1 MTPTND
7 FSQLPVDCSTIV
19 ELLRHRALHQSE
31 QSAFSFL
38 QEVETEQASWTYYE
52 LDRRSRAIAS
62 QLQIMGLSGERALLL
77 YPPGLDYLAGFFGCL
92 YAGVVAV
99 PAYPPRNHRNTPR
112 IGAIASDAQ
121 AAIALTTSAIQSK
134 IKSLIDVSS
143 LQWLTTDNLP
153 AGIEDCWVEP
163 FIETDTLAFLQYTS
177 GSTGIPK
184 GAMLSH
190 GNLLHNAATTY
201 QYMEHSPASK
211 FVSWL
216 PVYHD
221 MGLIGGILQ
230 PLYGGFPCFLMSPAS
245 FLQSPYRWLKTISD
259 YRGTTSGGP
268 NFAYELCI
276 QKITPEQRQTLD
288 LSSWSVA
295 FNGAEPIRWE
305 TLEKFSEIFAEC
317 GFRREAFYPCYGMA
331 EATLMISGGVKA
343 DFPAVKVVR
352 REGLESD
359 RVVEENL
366 TPQPPSL
373 RGKGEQFSPLLAGE
387 GLGERFSPLL
397 AREELGERFSHL
409 FAGEGL
415 GERFSPLLAGEGLGE
430 RFSPLLAGEGKG
442 ENFSPLLAGEGLGER
457 SKDIRSFVS
466 CGRTLPEQQ
475 IVIVHPE
482 KLTRCQ
488 PDEVGEIWVSGPSIG
503 QGYWNRKQETEATFC
518 AYLADKEEGPFLR
531 TGDLGFSQNGEL
543 FITGRL
549 KDVVII
555 RGRNLYP
562 QDIEL
567 TAERSH
573 PALRKGSVAAFA
585 VEVENEERL
594 VIVQELEFRQ
604 KPDFEEAIAAIR
616 QAVTLEQEVQVYAVV
631 LIKGGSI
638 PKTSSGK
645 IQRRACKA
653 EFLTGT
659 LEVLAS
665 SILSSEE
672 KAENSTRL
680 NREGILAISQEE
692 RQSVLESYLL
702 EQVAQII
709 GVSPSFASKDQPL
722 VSFGL
727 DSLKVFELKNRIEG
741 NFKVAVSVAE
751 FFEGASISALAMQI
765 LSQLTNDIVNSVT
778 LSSVERTS
786 NEYPLSFA
794 QQRLWFIN
802 KLEPNSPAYNIAITV
817 RIKGQLNQVALAESL
832 KEIIRRHEVLRTN
845 FKEVNGEPVQVI
857 QSTDN
862 WRLGNLEIENFLL
875 KEAQQPFD
883 LAESGLFKAKL
894 LRLDADKSIL
904 LLTMHHIIFDG
915 WSTGVLIRELT
926 AIYEAFLTGKPS
938 PLPENTIQYVD
949 YVYWQREWLKGE
961 ILESQL
967 AYWKQQLGGNLP
979 VLNLPTD
986 YPRPTVSTFRGARQT
1001 LVLPEV
1007 LREGIKEL
1015 SQQEGVTLFMA
1026 LLAAFKT
1033 LLFRYTHQDDILV
1046 GSPIANRNSAEIQ
1059 AAIGFFVNTLVLRSN
1074 LSGNP
1079 SFKELLKQIRRVALD
1094 AYSHQDLPFEKL
1106 VEELHPERNLSHTPL
1121 FQVMFALQNFPMP
1134 NLEVAGLNLEV
1145 QEVDTGTAKF
1155 DLTLFVEDRGREL
1168 VATFEYN
1175 TDLFKATTINR
1186 MLGHFQTLLAGIV
1199 ANPNQRLSDLPLL
1212 AEVERNQL
1220 IIEWNQTKTD
1230 YSQNLYVHQLFEEQ
1244 VERTPDAVAVK
1255 FRKQKL
1261 TYRELNQ
1268 RANQLANYLQKLGV
1282 KQEVFVGICVE
1293 RSIEMLVGLLG
1304 ILKAGGAYVPLDPTY
1319 PKERLAFM
1327 LEDAHVPVLLTQ
1339 QHLLE
1344 IIPSHSG
1351 KVVCLDTNWQEIGK
1365 EISENPRSNV
1375 CADNLAYVI
1384 YTSGS
1389 TGKPKGTLIHHRG
1402 LANYLSWCTKAY
1414 SVEQGEGSLVHSSI
1428 SFDMTI
1434 TGLFSPLLVG
1444 GKVELLPEDK
1454 GVETLAKTLRNK
1466 SNFSLVKIT
1475 PAQLELLSHQL
1486 LPQSAAGKTRAFI
1499 IGGENLLAE
1508 SIAFWQENAPD
1519 TMLVNEYGPTET
1531 VVGCCIYQAK
1541 DKQSGSIPIGR
1552 AIANTQL
1559 YILDRYLQP
1568 VPVGIAGELYIGGAG
1583 VARGYLHRPELT
1595 AERFI
1600 PNPFGA
1606 GERLYKTGDLARYR
1620 ADGIIE
1626 YLGRI
1631 DHQVK
1636 VRGFRIELS
1645 EVEAVLSHH
1654 PKVREC
1660 VVLAKCDRLIAY
1672 AVLHPGETLT
1682 VSELRNYLAEKLPE
1696 YMVPSALV
1704 TLDSMPLTVNGK
1716 VDRKALPV
1724 PESLRPELEVAYVSP
1739 QTELEQIIAVIWQ
1752 EVLQLEKVGIY
1763 DNFFDLGGHS
1773 LLIVQVHSRLQARL
1787 EQNILMV
1794 EMFKYP
1800 TIESLAKYLSGNRE
1814 QKPILQEI
1822 SDLAQKQRLAVNR
1835 QKRLMKEVR
1844 LGNE

>member
-1 MTPTND
+1 MSN
-7 FSQLPVDCSTIV
+7 FSDRVPNISVDCSTVV
-19 ELLRHRALHQSE
+19 ELLRYRALHQT
-31 QSAFSFL
+31 QQLAFTFL
-38 QEVETEQASWTYYE
+38 QEGETASASWTYE
-52 LDRRSRAIAS
+52 ALDRLSRAIAS
-62 QLQIMGLSGERALLL
+62 QLQVMNLSGERALLL
-77 YPPGLDYLAGFFGCL
+77 YPPGLDYLAAFFGCL

-153 AGIEDCWVEP
+153 AGIEDSWEEP
-163 FIETDTLAFLQYTS
+163 FIQKDTLAFLQYTS

-201 QYMEHSPASK
+201 QYMEHSPESK

-230 PLYGGFPCFLMSPAS
+230 PLYGGFACFLMSPVS
-245 FLQSPYRWLKTISD
+245 FLQNPYRWLKTISD
-259 YRGTTSGGP
+259 RRGTTSGGP
-268 NFAYELCI
+268 NFAYELCLK
-276 QKITPEQRQTLD
+276 KITPEQRQTLD

-295 FNGAEPIRWE
+295 FNGAEPVRWE
-305 TLEKFSEIFAEC
+305 TLEKFSETFAEC
-317 GFRREAFYPCYGMA
+317 GFRRESFYPCYGMA

-343 DFPAVKVVR
+343 DFPAVKAVWG
-352 REGLESD
+352 EGLECD
-359 RVVEENL
+359 RIIEVSNETEDNK
-366 TPQPPSL
+366 T
-373 RGKGEQFSPLLAGE
+373 
-387 GLGERFSPLL
+387 
-397 AREELGERFSHL
+397 
-409 FAGEGL
+409 
-415 GERFSPLLAGEGLGE
+415 
-430 RFSPLLAGEGKG
+430 
-442 ENFSPLLAGEGLGER
+442 
-457 SKDIRSFVS
+457 FVS
-466 CGRTLPEQQ
+466 CGRTLPDQE
-475 IVIVHPE
+475 IVIVHPQ

-503 QGYWNRKQETEATFC
+503 QGYWNRKPETEETFR
-518 AYLADKEEGPFLR
+518 AYVADSREKPFLR
-531 TGDLGFSQNGEL
+531 TGDLGFLQNGEL

-549 KDVVII
+549 KDLIII

-573 PALRKGSVAAFA
+573 PALRKGSVATFA

-594 VIVQELEFRQ
+594 VVVQELEFRQ
-604 KPDFEEAIAAIR
+604 KPNFEEVIAAIR
-616 QAVTLEQEVQVYAVV
+616 QAVSLEHEVQVYAVV
-631 LIKGGSI
+631 TIKGGSI

-645 IQRRACKA
+645 IQRRASKA
-653 EFLTGT
+653 EFIAGT

-665 SILSSEE
+665 SILESGE
-672 KAENSTRL
+672 KAENLTCL
-680 NREGILAISQEE
+680 NREGILAVSQEE
-692 RQSVLESYLL
+692 RQSLLESYLQ

-709 GVSPSFASKDQPL
+709 GVSPSFAEKDQPL
-722 VSFGL
+722 IGFGL
-727 DSLKVFELKNRIEG
+727 DSLKVFELKNLIETD
-741 NFKVAVSVAE
+741 FQVAVSIVD
-751 FFEGASISALAMQI
+751 FFEGASIFALTKQI
-765 LSQLTNDIVNSVT
+765 LTQITTQDARSSVT
-778 LSSVERTS
+778 ISPFEKNTA
-786 NEYPLSFA
+786 EHPLSFA

-802 KLEPNSPAYNIAITV
+802 KLEPNSPAYNIAISI
-817 RIKGQLNQVALAESL
+817 RIKGKLNEVALAQSL
-832 KEIIRRHEVLRTN
+832 KEIIRRHKVLRTS
-845 FKEVNGEPVQVI
+845 FKALNGEPVQVI
-857 QSTDN
+857 LEREAEDRGRYFPLPNSESEIQS
-862 WRLGNLEIENFLL
+862 FLVQ
-875 KEAQQPFD
+875 EGQQPFN
-883 LAESGLFKAKL
+883 LAEAGLFRTKL
-894 LRLDADKSIL
+894 LRLDAEESIL
-904 LLTMHHIIFDG
+904 IITMHHIIFDG
-915 WSTGVLIRELT
+915 WSAGVLMREVAAL
-926 AIYEAFLTGKPS
+926 YKAFLTGEPS
-938 PLPENTIQYVD
+938 PLPELTIQYVD
-949 YVYWQREWLKGE
+949 YAYWQREWLKGE

-1001 LVLPEV
+1001 LVLPEA

-1015 SQQEGVTLFMA
+1015 SQQEGVTLFMI

-1033 LLFRYTHQDDILV
+1033 LLFRYTHQDDVLV
-1046 GSPIANRNSAEIQ
+1046 GSPIANRNQAEIHGM
-1059 AAIGFFVNTLVLRSN
+1059 IGFFVNTLVLRSN
-1074 LSGNP
+1074 LAGNP
-1079 SFKELLKQIRRVALD
+1079 SFKELLKRIRRVALD
-1094 AYSHQDLPFEKL
+1094 AYSHQNLPFEKL
-1106 VEELHPERNLSHTPL
+1106 VEELQPDRSLSHTPL

-1134 NLEVAGLNLEV
+1134 HLEVAGLNLQV

-1155 DLTLFVEDRGREL
+1155 DLTLFVEDREREL
-1168 VATFEYN
+1168 LATFEYN
-1175 TDLFKATTINR
+1175 TDLFKATTITR
-1186 MLGHFQTLLAGIV
+1186 MLGHFQTLLEDIV

-1212 AEVERNQL
+1212 TKVERNQL
-1220 IIEWNQTKTD
+1220 LIEWNQTKTD
-1230 YSQNLYVHQLFEEQ
+1230 SSHNLCIHELFEEQ
-1244 VERTPDAVAVK
+1244 VERTPDAVAVI
-1255 FRKQKL
+1255 FRNQQL

-1268 RANQLANYLQKLGV
+1268 RANLLAHYLQKLGV
-1282 KQEVFVGICVE
+1282 KPEVFVGICVE

-1304 ILKAGGAYVPLDPTY
+1304 ILKAGGAYVPLDSTY

-1327 LEDAHVPVLLTQ
+1327 LEDARVPVLLTQ

-1365 EISENPRSNV
+1365 EISENSVSNV

-1402 LANYLSWCTKAY
+1402 LVNYLTWCTKTY
-1414 SVEQGEGSLVHSSI
+1414 SVEQGEGSPVHSSI
-1428 SFDMTI
+1428 SFDMTL

-1444 GKVELLPEDK
+1444 RKVELLPEDK
-1454 GVETLAKTLRNK
+1454 GIENLATVVRNK
-1466 SNFSLVKIT
+1466 SNFSLIKIT

-1486 LPQSAAGKTRAFI
+1486 LPQEAAGKTRAFI

-1519 TMLVNEYGPTET
+1519 TMLINEYGPTET

-1541 DKQSGSIPIGR
+1541 DKQSGSVPIGR

-1559 YILDRYLQP
+1559 YILDRYLHP
-1568 VPVGIAGELYIGGAG
+1568 VPVGIGGELYIGGAG
-1583 VARGYLHRPELT
+1583 VARGYLHRPDLT

-1600 PNPFGA
+1600 PNPFVA

-1636 VRGFRIELS
+1636 IRGFRIELA
-1645 EVEAVLSHH
+1645 EIEAVLSQH

-1660 VVLAKCDRLIAY
+1660 AILAKCDRLIAY

-1682 VSELRNYLAEKLPE
+1682 VSELRNYLAEKLPG
-1696 YMVPSALV
+1696 YMVPSGLV
-1704 TLDSMPLTVNGK
+1704 TLDEMPLTVNGK
-1716 VDRKALPV
+1716 VDRQALPAQ
-1724 PESLRPELEVAYVSP
+1724 ESLRPELEVAYVAP
-1739 QTELEQIIAVIWQ
+1739 QTELEQIIATIWQ
-1752 EVLQLEKVGIY
+1752 EVLHLEKVGIY

-1787 EQNILMV
+1787 ERNISMV

-1800 TIESLAKYLSGNRE
+1800 TIELLANHLSFNRE
-1814 QKPILQEI
+1814 EKPIFEEI
-1822 SDLAQKQRLAVNR
+1822 SDLAQKQKLAINR
-1835 QKRLMKEVR
+1835 QKQLMKQAR

>member
-1 MTPTND
+1 MSN
-7 FSQLPVDCSTIV
+7 FSDRIPNLPVDCSTVV
-19 ELLRHRALHQSE
+19 ELLRYRALHQTQQLS
-31 QSAFSFL
+31 FTFL
-38 QEVETEQASWTYYE
+38 QEGETASASWTYE
-52 LDRRSRAIAS
+52 ALDRLSRAIAS
-62 QLQIMGLSGERALLL
+62 QLQVMNLSGERALLL
-77 YPPGLDYLAGFFGCL
+77 YPPGLDYLAAFFGCL

-99 PAYPPRNHRNTPR
+99 PAYPPRNSRNTPR
-112 IGAIASDAQ
+112 IEAIASDAQ

-143 LQWLTTDNLP
+143 LQWLTSDNLP
-153 AGIEDCWVEP
+153 AGIENSWEEP
-163 FIETDTLAFLQYTS
+163 FIQKDTLAFLQYTS

-201 QYMEHSPASK
+201 QYMEHSPESK

-245 FLQSPYRWLKTISD
+245 FLQNPYRWLKTISD

-268 NFAYELCI
+268 NFAYELCL

-295 FNGAEPIRWE
+295 FNGAEPVRWE
-305 TLEKFSEIFAEC
+305 TLEKFSETFAEC

-331 EATLMISGGVKA
+331 EGTLMISGGVKA
-343 DFPAVKVVR
+343 DFPAVKAVR
-352 REGLESD
+352 GEGLKCD
-359 RVVEENL
+359 RAVEENL

-373 RGKGEQFSPLLAGE
+373 RGKGQ
-387 GLGERFSPLL
+387 
-397 AREELGERFSHL
+397 
-409 FAGEGL
+409 
-415 GERFSPLLAGEGLGE
+415 
-430 RFSPLLAGEGKG
+430 
-442 ENFSPLLAGEGLGER
+442 NFSPLLAGEGLGER
-457 SKDIRSFVS
+457 STDLRTFVS
-466 CGRTLPEQQ
+466 CGRTLPKQE
-475 IVIVHPE
+475 IVIVHPQR
-482 KLTRCQ
+482 LTRCQ

-503 QGYWNRKQETEATFC
+503 QGYWNRKQETEETFR
-518 AYLADKEEGPFLR
+518 AYLADSRERLFLR
-531 TGDLGFSQNGEL
+531 TGDVGFLQNGEL
-543 FITGRL
+543 FFTGRL
-549 KDVVII
+549 KDLIII

-585 VEVENEERL
+585 VEVKNEEKL
-594 VIVQELEFRQ
+594 VVVQELEFRQ
-604 KPDFEEAIAAIR
+604 KPSFEEVIAAIR
-616 QAVTLEQEVQVYAVV
+616 QAVSLEHEVQVYAVV

-653 EFLTGT
+653 EFLAGT
-659 LEVLAS
+659 LKVLAS
-665 SILSSEE
+665 SILESN
-672 KAENSTRL
+672 ENTENLTCL
-680 NREGILAISQEE
+680 NREGILAVSQEE
-692 RQSVLESYLL
+692 RQSLLESYLQ

-709 GVSPSFASKDQPL
+709 GVSPSFAEKYQPL
-722 VSFGL
+722 IGFGL
-727 DSLKVFELKNRIEG
+727 DSLKVFELKNRIETD
-741 NFKVAVSVAE
+741 FQVAVSIVD
-751 FFEGASISALAMQI
+751 FFEGASIFALTKQI
-765 LSQLTNDIVNSVT
+765 LAQITTQDARSSVT
-778 LSSVERTS
+778 ISPFEKTTA
-786 NEYPLSFA
+786 EHPLSFA

-802 KLEPNSPAYNIAITV
+802 KLEPNSPAYNIALAI
-817 RIKGQLNQVALAESL
+817 RIKGQLNEVALAQSL
-832 KEIIRRHEVLRTN
+832 KEIIRRHKVLRTS
-845 FKEVNGEPVQVI
+845 FKALNGEPVQVI
-857 QSTDN
+857 LEREAEDRGRYFPLPNSESEIQS
-862 WRLGNLEIENFLL
+862 FLVQ
-875 KEAQQPFD
+875 ESQQPFD
-883 LAESGLFKAKL
+883 LAEVGLFRTKL
-894 LRLDADKSIL
+894 LRLDAEESIL
-904 LLTMHHIIFDG
+904 IITMHHIIFDG
-915 WSTGVLIRELT
+915 WSAGVLIREVAAL
-926 AIYEAFLTGKPS
+926 YKAFLTGEPS
-938 PLPENTIQYVD
+938 PLPELTIQYVD
-949 YVYWQREWLKGE
+949 YAYWQREWLKGE

-986 YPRPTVSTFRGARQT
+986 YPRPPVSTFRGARQT

-1007 LREGIKEL
+1007 LRGGIKEL
-1015 SQQEGVTLFMA
+1015 SQQEGVTLFMI

-1046 GSPIANRNSAEIQ
+1046 GSPIANRNLAEIPGM
-1059 AAIGFFVNTLVLRSN
+1059 IGFFVNTLVLRSN

-1079 SFKELLKQIRRVALD
+1079 CFKELLKRIRRVALD

-1106 VEELHPERNLSHTPL
+1106 VEELQPDRSLSHTPL

-1134 NLEVAGLNLEV
+1134 NLEVAGLNFQV

-1168 VATFEYN
+1168 VAIFEYN
-1175 TDLFKATTINR
+1175 TDLFKATTITR
-1186 MLGHFQTLLAGIV
+1186 MLGHFQTLLEGIV

-1212 AEVERNQL
+1212 TKVERNQL
-1220 IIEWNQTKTD
+1220 LIEWNQTRTD
-1230 YSQNLYVHQLFEEQ
+1230 SSHNLCIHELLEKQ
-1244 VERTPDAVAVK
+1244 VKRTPDAVAVI
-1255 FRKQKL
+1255 FGNQQL

-1268 RANQLANYLQKLGV
+1268 RANQLAHYLQKLGV
-1282 KQEVFVGICVE
+1282 KPEVFVGICVE

-1304 ILKAGGAYVPLDPTY
+1304 ILKAGGAYVPLDSTY

-1327 LEDAHVPVLLTQ
+1327 LEDARAPVLLTQ
-1339 QHLLE
+1339 QRLLE
-1344 IIPSHSG
+1344 IIPFHSG

-1365 EISENPRSNV
+1365 EISENSVSNV

-1402 LANYLSWCTKAY
+1402 LVNYLTWCTKAY
-1414 SVEQGEGSLVHSSI
+1414 SVEQGEGSPVHSSI

-1444 GKVELLPEDK
+1444 RKVELLPEGK
-1454 GVETLAKTLRNK
+1454 GIENLATVVRNK
-1466 SNFSLVKIT
+1466 SNFSLIKIT
-1475 PAQLELLSHQL
+1475 PAQLDLLSHQL
-1486 LPQSAAGKTRAFI
+1486 LPQEAAGKTRAFI

-1519 TMLVNEYGPTET
+1519 TMLINEYGPTET

-1541 DKQSGSIPIGR
+1541 DKHSGSVPIGR

-1559 YILDRYLQP
+1559 YILDRYLHP
-1568 VPVGIAGELYIGGAG
+1568 VPVGSAGELYIGGAG
-1583 VARGYLHRPELT
+1583 VARGYLHRPDLT

-1600 PNPFGA
+1600 PNPFLA

-1636 VRGFRIELS
+1636 IRGFRIELA
-1645 EVEAVLSHH
+1645 EIEAVLSQH

-1660 VVLAKCDRLIAY
+1660 AILAKCDRLIAY

-1704 TLDSMPLTVNGK
+1704 TLDEMPLTVNGK
-1716 VDRKALPV
+1716 VERQALPAL
-1724 PESLRPELEVAYVSP
+1724 ESWRPELEVAYVAP
-1739 QTELEQIIAVIWQ
+1739 QTEREQIIATIWQ
-1752 EVLQLEKVGIY
+1752 EVLHLEKVGIY

-1773 LLIVQVHSRLQARL
+1773 LLIAQVHSRLQARL
-1787 EQNILMV
+1787 ERNISMV

-1800 TIESLAKYLSGNRE
+1800 TIELLAKHLSFNRE
-1814 QKPILQEI
+1814 EKPIFEEI
-1822 SDLAQKQRLAVNR
+1822 SDLAQKQILAINR
-1835 QKRLMKEVR
+1835 QKQLMKQAR

>member
-1 MTPTND
+1 MSN
-7 FSQLPVDCSTIV
+7 FSDRIPNLPADCSTVV
-19 ELLRHRALHQSE
+19 ELLRYRALHQTKQLS
-31 QSAFSFL
+31 FTFL
-38 QEVETEQASWTYYE
+38 QEGETASASWTYE
-52 LDRRSRAIAS
+52 ALDRLSRAIAS
-62 QLQIMGLSGERALLL
+62 QLQVMNLSGERALLL
-77 YPPGLDYLAGFFGCL
+77 YPPGLDYLAAFFGCL

-153 AGIEDCWVEP
+153 AGIENSWEEP
-163 FIETDTLAFLQYTS
+163 FIQKDTLAFLQYTS

-201 QYMEHSPASK
+201 QYMEHSPESK

-245 FLQSPYRWLKTISD
+245 FLQNPYRWLKTISD

-268 NFAYELCI
+268 NFAYELCL

-295 FNGAEPIRWE
+295 FNGAEPVRWE
-305 TLEKFSEIFAEC
+305 TLEKFSETFAEC

-343 DFPAVKVVR
+343 DFPAVKAVR
-352 REGLESD
+352 GEGLKCD

-373 RGKGEQFSPLLAGE
+373 RGKGEKFSPLLQ
-387 GLGERFSPLL
+387 
-397 AREELGERFSHL
+397 
-409 FAGEGL
+409 
-415 GERFSPLLAGEGLGE
+415 
-430 RFSPLLAGEGKG
+430 
-442 ENFSPLLAGEGLGER
+442 GEGLGER
-457 SKDIRSFVS
+457 STDIRTFVS
-466 CGRTLPEQQ
+466 CGRTLPKQE
-475 IVIVHPE
+475 IVIVHPQR
-482 KLTRCQ
+482 LTRCQ

-503 QGYWNRKQETEATFC
+503 QGYWNRKQETEETFR
-518 AYLADKEEGPFLR
+518 AYLADSRERLFLR
-531 TGDLGFSQNGEL
+531 TGDLGFLQNGEL

-549 KDVVII
+549 KDLIII

-585 VEVENEERL
+585 VEVKNEEKL
-594 VIVQELEFRQ
+594 VVVQELEFRQ
-604 KPDFEEAIAAIR
+604 KPSCEEVIAAIR
-616 QAVTLEQEVQVYAVV
+616 QAVSLEHEVQVYAVV

-653 EFLTGT
+653 EFLAST
-659 LEVLAS
+659 LKVLAS
-665 SILSSEE
+665 SILESN
-672 KAENSTRL
+672 ENTKNLTCL
-680 NREGILAISQEE
+680 NREGILAVSQEE
-692 RQSVLESYLL
+692 RQSLLESYLQ

-709 GVSPSFASKDQPL
+709 GVSPSLAEKYQPL
-722 VSFGL
+722 IGFGL
-727 DSLKVFELKNRIEG
+727 DSLKVFELKNRIETD
-741 NFKVAVSVAE
+741 FQVAVSIVD
-751 FFEGASISALAMQI
+751 FFEGASIFALTKQI
-765 LSQLTNDIVNSVT
+765 LAQITTQDARSSVT
-778 LSSVERTS
+778 ISPFEKTTA
-786 NEYPLSFA
+786 EHPLSFA

-802 KLEPNSPAYNIAITV
+802 KLEPNSPAYNIALAI
-817 RIKGQLNQVALAESL
+817 RIKGQLNEVALAQSL
-832 KEIIRRHEVLRTN
+832 KEIIRRHKVLRTS
-845 FKEVNGEPVQVI
+845 FKALNGEPVQVI
-857 QSTDN
+857 LEREAEDRGRYFPLPNSESEIQS
-862 WRLGNLEIENFLL
+862 FLVQ
-875 KEAQQPFD
+875 EGQQPFD
-883 LAESGLFKAKL
+883 LAEVGLFRTKL
-894 LRLDADKSIL
+894 LRLDAEESIL
-904 LLTMHHIIFDG
+904 IITMHHIIFDG
-915 WSTGVLIRELT
+915 WSAGVWIREVAAL
-926 AIYEAFLTGKPS
+926 YKAFLTGEPS
-938 PLPENTIQYVD
+938 PLPELTIQYVD
-949 YVYWQREWLKGE
+949 YAYWQREWLKGE

-986 YPRPTVSTFRGARQT
+986 YPRPPVSTFRGARQT

-1007 LREGIKEL
+1007 LRGGIKEL
-1015 SQQEGVTLFMA
+1015 SQQEGVTLFMI

-1046 GSPIANRNSAEIQ
+1046 GSPIANRNLAEIQ
-1059 AAIGFFVNTLVLRSN
+1059 GMIGFFVNTLVLRSN

-1079 SFKELLKQIRRVALD
+1079 CFKELLKRIRRVALD

-1106 VEELHPERNLSHTPL
+1106 VEELQPDRSLSHTPL

-1134 NLEVAGLNLEV
+1134 NLEVAGLNFQV

-1155 DLTLFVEDRGREL
+1155 DLTLFVEDRGLEL
-1168 VATFEYN
+1168 VAIFEYN
-1175 TDLFKATTINR
+1175 TDLFKATTITR
-1186 MLGHFQTLLAGIV
+1186 MLGHFQTLLEGIV

-1212 AEVERNQL
+1212 TEVERNQL
-1220 IIEWNQTKTD
+1220 LSEWNQTRTD
-1230 YSQNLYVHQLFEEQ
+1230 SWHNLCIHQLLERQ
-1244 VERTPDAVAVK
+1244 VERTPDAVAVI
-1255 FRKQKL
+1255 FGNQQL

-1268 RANQLANYLQKLGV
+1268 RANQLAHYLQKLGV
-1282 KQEVFVGICVE
+1282 KPEVFVGICVE

-1304 ILKAGGAYVPLDPTY
+1304 ILKAGGAYVPLDSTY

-1327 LEDAHVPVLLTQ
+1327 LEDARVPVLLTQ
-1339 QHLLE
+1339 QRLLE

-1351 KVVCLDTNWQEIGK
+1351 QVVCLDTNWQEIGK
-1365 EISENPRSNV
+1365 EISENSVSNV

-1402 LANYLSWCTKAY
+1402 LVNYLTWCTKAY
-1414 SVEQGEGSLVHSSI
+1414 SVEQGEGSPVHSSI

-1444 GKVELLPEDK
+1444 RKVELLPEDK
-1454 GVETLAKTLRNK
+1454 GIENLATVVRNK
-1466 SNFSLVKIT
+1466 SNFSLIKIT
-1475 PAQLELLSHQL
+1475 PAQLDLLSHQL
-1486 LPQSAAGKTRAFI
+1486 LPQEAAGKTRAFI

-1519 TMLVNEYGPTET
+1519 TMLINEYGPTET

-1541 DKQSGSIPIGR
+1541 DKQSGAVPIGR

-1559 YILDRYLQP
+1559 YILDRYLHP
-1568 VPVGIAGELYIGGAG
+1568 VPVGSAGELYIGGAG
-1583 VARGYLHRPELT
+1583 VARGYLHRPDLT

-1600 PNPFGA
+1600 PNPFLA

-1636 VRGFRIELS
+1636 IRGFRIELA
-1645 EVEAVLSHH
+1645 EIEAVLSQH

-1660 VVLAKCDRLIAY
+1660 AILAKCDRLIAY

-1704 TLDSMPLTVNGK
+1704 TLDEMPLTVNGK
-1716 VDRKALPV
+1716 VERQALPA
-1724 PESLRPELEVAYVSP
+1724 PETLRPELEVAYVAP
-1739 QTELEQIIAVIWQ
+1739 QTELEQIIATIWQ
-1752 EVLQLEKVGIY
+1752 EVLDLEKVGIY

-1773 LLIVQVHSRLQARL
+1773 LLIAQVHSRLQARL
-1787 EQNILMV
+1787 ERNISMV

-1800 TIESLAKYLSGNRE
+1800 TIELLAKHLSFNRE
-1814 QKPILQEI
+1814 EKPIFEEI
-1822 SDLAQKQRLAVNR
+1822 SDLAQKQILAINR
-1835 QKRLMKEVR
+1835 QKQLMKQAR

>member
-1 MTPTND
+1 MSN
-7 FSQLPVDCSTIV
+7 FSDRIPNLPVDCSTVV
-19 ELLRHRALHQSE
+19 ELLRYRALHQTQQLS
-31 QSAFSFL
+31 FTFL
-38 QEVETEQASWTYYE
+38 QEGETASASWTYE
-52 LDRRSRAIAS
+52 ALDRLSRAIAS
-62 QLQIMGLSGERALLL
+62 QLQVMNLSGERALLL
-77 YPPGLDYLAGFFGCL
+77 YPPGLDYLAAFFGCL

-153 AGIEDCWVEP
+153 AGIENSWEEP
-163 FIETDTLAFLQYTS
+163 FIQKDTLAFLQYTS

-201 QYMEHSPASK
+201 QYMEHSPESK

-245 FLQSPYRWLKTISD
+245 FLQNPYRWLKTISD

-268 NFAYELCI
+268 NFAYELCL

-295 FNGAEPIRWE
+295 FNGAEPVRWE
-305 TLEKFSEIFAEC
+305 TLEKFSETFAEC

-343 DFPAVKVVR
+343 DFPAVKAVR
-352 REGLESD
+352 GEGLKCD

-366 TPQPPSL
+366 TAQPPSL
-373 RGKGEQFSPLLAGE
+373 RGKGEKFFPLLQ
-387 GLGERFSPLL
+387 
-397 AREELGERFSHL
+397 
-409 FAGEGL
+409 
-415 GERFSPLLAGEGLGE
+415 
-430 RFSPLLAGEGKG
+430 
-442 ENFSPLLAGEGLGER
+442 GEGLGER
-457 SKDIRSFVS
+457 STDIRTFVS
-466 CGRTLPEQQ
+466 CGRTLPKQE
-475 IVIVHPE
+475 IVIVHPQR
-482 KLTRCQ
+482 LTRCQ

-503 QGYWNRKQETEATFC
+503 QGYWNRKQETEETFR
-518 AYLADKEEGPFLR
+518 AYLADSRERLFLR
-531 TGDLGFSQNGEL
+531 TGDLGFLQNGEL

-549 KDVVII
+549 KDLIII

-585 VEVENEERL
+585 VEVKNEEKL
-594 VIVQELEFRQ
+594 VVVQELEFRQ
-604 KPDFEEAIAAIR
+604 KPSFEEVIAAIR
-616 QAVTLEQEVQVYAVV
+616 QAVSLEHEVQVYAVV

-653 EFLTGT
+653 EFLAGT
-659 LEVLAS
+659 LKVLAS
-665 SILSSEE
+665 SILESNGNT
-672 KAENSTRL
+672 ENLTCL
-680 NREGILAISQEE
+680 NREGILAVSQEE
-692 RQSVLESYLL
+692 RQSLLESYLQ

-709 GVSPSFASKDQPL
+709 GVSPSFAEKYQPL
-722 VSFGL
+722 IGFGL
-727 DSLKVFELKNRIEG
+727 DSLKVFELKNRIETD
-741 NFKVAVSVAE
+741 FQVAVSIVD
-751 FFEGASISALAMQI
+751 FFEGASIFALTKQI
-765 LSQLTNDIVNSVT
+765 LAQITTQDARSSVT
-778 LSSVERTS
+778 ISPFEKTTA
-786 NEYPLSFA
+786 EHPLSFA

-802 KLEPNSPAYNIAITV
+802 KLEPNSPAYNIAIAI
-817 RIKGQLNQVALAESL
+817 RIKGQLNEVALAQSL
-832 KEIIRRHEVLRTN
+832 KEIIRRHKVLRTS
-845 FKEVNGEPVQVI
+845 FKALNGEPVQVI
-857 QSTDN
+857 LEREAEDRGRYFPLPNSESEIQS
-862 WRLGNLEIENFLL
+862 FLVQ
-875 KEAQQPFD
+875 EGQQPFD
-883 LAESGLFKAKL
+883 LAEVGLFRTKL
-894 LRLDADKSIL
+894 LRLDAEESIL
-904 LLTMHHIIFDG
+904 IITMHHIIFDG
-915 WSTGVLIRELT
+915 WSAGVLIREVAAL
-926 AIYEAFLTGKPS
+926 YKAFLTGEPS
-938 PLPENTIQYVD
+938 PLPELTIQYVD
-949 YVYWQREWLKGE
+949 YAYWQREWLKGE

-1007 LREGIKEL
+1007 LRGGIKEL
-1015 SQQEGVTLFMA
+1015 SQQEGVTLFMI

-1046 GSPIANRNSAEIQ
+1046 GSPIANRNLAEIQ
-1059 AAIGFFVNTLVLRSN
+1059 GIIGFFVNTLVLRSN

-1079 SFKELLKQIRRVALD
+1079 CFKELLKRIRRVALD

-1106 VEELHPERNLSHTPL
+1106 VEEVQPDRSLSHTPL

-1134 NLEVAGLNLEV
+1134 NLEVAGLNLQV
-1145 QEVDTGTAKF
+1145 QEVETGTAKF

-1168 VATFEYN
+1168 VAIFEYN
-1175 TDLFKATTINR
+1175 TDLFKATTITR
-1186 MLGHFQTLLAGIV
+1186 MLGHFQTLLEGIV

-1212 AEVERNQL
+1212 TEVERNQL
-1220 IIEWNQTKTD
+1220 LIEWNQTRTD
-1230 YSQNLYVHQLFEEQ
+1230 SSHNLCIHQLLEEQ
-1244 VERTPDAVAVK
+1244 VERTPDAVAVI
-1255 FRKQKL
+1255 FGNQQL

-1268 RANQLANYLQKLGV
+1268 RANQLAHYLQKLGV
-1282 KQEVFVGICVE
+1282 KPEVFVGICVE

-1304 ILKAGGAYVPLDPTY
+1304 ILKAGGAYVPLDSTY

-1327 LEDAHVPVLLTQ
+1327 LEDARAPVLLTQ
-1339 QHLLE
+1339 QRLLE

-1365 EISENPRSNV
+1365 EISENSVSNV

-1389 TGKPKGTLIHHRG
+1389 TGKPKGTLIPHRG
-1402 LANYLSWCTKAY
+1402 LVNYLTWCTKAY
-1414 SVEQGEGSLVHSSI
+1414 SVEQGEGSPVHSSI

-1444 GKVELLPEDK
+1444 RKVELLLEDK
-1454 GVETLAKTLRNK
+1454 GIENLASVVRNK
-1466 SNFSLVKIT
+1466 FNFSLIKIT
-1475 PAQLELLSHQL
+1475 PAQLELLTHQL
-1486 LPQSAAGKTRAFI
+1486 LPQEAAGKTRAFI

-1519 TMLVNEYGPTET
+1519 TMLINEYGPTET

-1541 DKQSGSIPIGR
+1541 DKQSGAVPIGR

-1559 YILDRYLQP
+1559 YILDRYLHP

-1583 VARGYLHRPELT
+1583 VARGYLHRPDLT

-1600 PNPFGA
+1600 PNPFLA

-1636 VRGFRIELS
+1636 IRGFRIELA
-1645 EVEAVLSHH
+1645 EIEAVLSQH

-1660 VVLAKCDRLIAY
+1660 AILAKCDRLIAY

-1704 TLDSMPLTVNGK
+1704 TLDEMPLTVNGK
-1716 VDRKALPV
+1716 VERQALPA
-1724 PESLRPELEVAYVSP
+1724 PESLRPELEIAYVAP
-1739 QTELEQIIAVIWQ
+1739 QTELEQIIASIWQ
-1752 EVLQLEKVGIY
+1752 EVLHLEKVGIY

-1787 EQNILMV
+1787 ERNISMV

-1800 TIESLAKYLSGNRE
+1800 TIELLAKHLSFNRE
-1814 QKPILQEI
+1814 EKPIFEEI
-1822 SDLAQKQRLAVNR
+1822 SDLAQKQILAINR
-1835 QKRLMKEVR
+1835 QKQLMKQAR

>member
-1 MTPTND
+1 MSN
-7 FSQLPVDCSTIV
+7 FSDRIPNLPVDCSTVV
-19 ELLRHRALHQSE
+19 ELLRYRALHQTQQLS
-31 QSAFSFL
+31 FTFL
-38 QEVETEQASWTYYE
+38 QEGETASASWTYE
-52 LDRRSRAIAS
+52 ALDRLSRAIAS
-62 QLQIMGLSGERALLL
+62 QLQVMNLSGERALLL
-77 YPPGLDYLAGFFGCL
+77 YPPGLDYLAAFFGCL

-153 AGIEDCWVEP
+153 AGIENSWEEP
-163 FIETDTLAFLQYTS
+163 FIQKDTLAFLQYTS

-201 QYMEHSPASK
+201 QYMEHSPESK

-245 FLQSPYRWLKTISD
+245 FLQNPYRWLKTISD

-268 NFAYELCI
+268 NFAYELCL

-295 FNGAEPIRWE
+295 FNGAEPVRWE
-305 TLEKFSEIFAEC
+305 TLEKFSETFAEC

-343 DFPAVKVVR
+343 DFPAVKAVR
-352 REGLESD
+352 GEGLKCD

-373 RGKGEQFSPLLAGE
+373 RGKGE
-387 GLGERFSPLL
+387 
-397 AREELGERFSHL
+397 
-409 FAGEGL
+409 
-415 GERFSPLLAGEGLGE
+415 
-430 RFSPLLAGEGKG
+430 K
-442 ENFSPLLAGEGLGER
+442 FSPLLAGEGLGER
-457 SKDIRSFVS
+457 STDIRTFVS
-466 CGRTLPEQQ
+466 CGRTLPKQE
-475 IVIVHPE
+475 IVIVHPQR
-482 KLTRCQ
+482 LTRCQ

-503 QGYWNRKQETEATFC
+503 QGYWNRKQETEETFR
-518 AYLADKEEGPFLR
+518 AYLADSRERLFLR
-531 TGDLGFSQNGEL
+531 TGDLGFLQNGEL

-549 KDVVII
+549 KDLIII

-585 VEVENEERL
+585 VEVKNEEKL
-594 VIVQELEFRQ
+594 VVVQELEFRQ
-604 KPDFEEAIAAIR
+604 KPSFEEVIAAIR
-616 QAVTLEQEVQVYAVV
+616 QAVSLEHEVQVYAVV

-653 EFLTGT
+653 EFLAGT
-659 LEVLAS
+659 LKVLAS
-665 SILSSEE
+665 SILESN
-672 KAENSTRL
+672 ENTENLTCL
-680 NREGILAISQEE
+680 NREGILAVSQEE
-692 RQSVLESYLL
+692 RQSLLESYLQ

-709 GVSPSFASKDQPL
+709 GVSPSFAEKYQPL
-722 VSFGL
+722 IGFGL
-727 DSLKVFELKNRIEG
+727 DSLKVFELKNRIETD
-741 NFKVAVSVAE
+741 FQVAVSIVD
-751 FFEGASISALAMQI
+751 FFEGASIFALTKQI
-765 LSQLTNDIVNSVT
+765 LAQITTQDARSSVT
-778 LSSVERTS
+778 ISPFEKTTA
-786 NEYPLSFA
+786 EHPLSFA

-802 KLEPNSPAYNIAITV
+802 KLEPNSPAYNIAIAI
-817 RIKGQLNQVALAESL
+817 RIKGQLNEVALAQSL
-832 KEIIRRHEVLRTN
+832 KEIIRRHKVLRTS
-845 FKEVNGEPVQVI
+845 FKALNGEPVQVI
-857 QSTDN
+857 LEREAEDRGRYFPLPNSESEIQS
-862 WRLGNLEIENFLL
+862 FLVQ
-875 KEAQQPFD
+875 EGQQPFD
-883 LAESGLFKAKL
+883 LAEVGLFRTKL
-894 LRLDADKSIL
+894 LRLDAEESIL
-904 LLTMHHIIFDG
+904 IITMHHIIFDG
-915 WSTGVLIRELT
+915 WSAGVLIREVAAL
-926 AIYEAFLTGKPS
+926 YKAFLTGEPS
-938 PLPENTIQYVD
+938 PLPELTIQYVD
-949 YVYWQREWLKGE
+949 YAYWQREWLKGE

-1007 LREGIKEL
+1007 LRGGIKEL
-1015 SQQEGVTLFMA
+1015 SQQEGVTLFMI

-1046 GSPIANRNSAEIQ
+1046 GSPIANRNLAEIQ
-1059 AAIGFFVNTLVLRSN
+1059 GMIGFFVNTLVLRSN

-1079 SFKELLKQIRRVALD
+1079 CFKELLKRIRRVALD

-1106 VEELHPERNLSHTPL
+1106 VEELQPDRSLSHTPL

-1134 NLEVAGLNLEV
+1134 NLEVAGLNLQV

-1168 VATFEYN
+1168 VAIFEYN
-1175 TDLFKATTINR
+1175 TDLFKATTITR
-1186 MLGHFQTLLAGIV
+1186 MLGHFQTLLEGIV

-1212 AEVERNQL
+1212 TEVERNQL
-1220 IIEWNQTKTD
+1220 LIEWNQTRTD
-1230 YSQNLYVHQLFEEQ
+1230 SSHNLCIHQLLEEQ
-1244 VERTPDAVAVK
+1244 VERTPDAVAVI
-1255 FRKQKL
+1255 FGNQQL

-1268 RANQLANYLQKLGV
+1268 RANQLAHYLQKLGV
-1282 KQEVFVGICVE
+1282 KPEVFVGICVE

-1304 ILKAGGAYVPLDPTY
+1304 ILKAGGAYVPLDSTY

-1327 LEDAHVPVLLTQ
+1327 LEDARAPVLLTQ
-1339 QHLLE
+1339 QRLLE

-1365 EISENPRSNV
+1365 EISENSVSNV

-1402 LANYLSWCTKAY
+1402 LVNYLTWCTKAY
-1414 SVEQGEGSLVHSSI
+1414 SVEQGEGSPVHSSI

-1444 GKVELLPEDK
+1444 RKVELLPEDK
-1454 GVETLAKTLRNK
+1454 GIENLATVVRNK
-1466 SNFSLVKIT
+1466 SNFSLIKIT

-1486 LPQSAAGKTRAFI
+1486 LPQEAAGKTRAFI

-1519 TMLVNEYGPTET
+1519 TMLINEYGPTET

-1541 DKQSGSIPIGR
+1541 DKQSGAVPIGR

-1559 YILDRYLQP
+1559 YILDRYLHP

-1583 VARGYLHRPELT
+1583 VARGYLHRPDLT

-1600 PNPFGA
+1600 PNPFLA

-1636 VRGFRIELS
+1636 IRGFRIELA
-1645 EVEAVLSHH
+1645 EIEAVLSQH

-1660 VVLAKCDRLIAY
+1660 AILAKCDRLIAY

-1704 TLDSMPLTVNGK
+1704 TLDEMPLTVNGK
-1716 VDRKALPV
+1716 VERQALPA
-1724 PESLRPELEVAYVSP
+1724 PESLRPELEVAYVAP
-1739 QTELEQIIAVIWQ
+1739 QTELEQIIATIWQ
-1752 EVLQLEKVGIY
+1752 EVLHLEKVGIY

-1787 EQNILMV
+1787 ERNISMV

-1800 TIESLAKYLSGNRE
+1800 TIELLAKHLSFNRE
-1814 QKPILQEI
+1814 EKPIFEEI
-1822 SDLAQKQRLAVNR
+1822 SDLAQKQILAINR
-1835 QKRLMKEVR
+1835 QKQLMKQAR

>member
-1 MTPTND
+1 MSN
-7 FSQLPVDCSTIV
+7 FSDRIPNLPVDCSTVV
-19 ELLRHRALHQSE
+19 ELLRYRALHQTQQLS
-31 QSAFSFL
+31 FTFL
-38 QEVETEQASWTYYE
+38 QEGETASASWTYE
-52 LDRRSRAIAS
+52 ALDRLSRAIAS
-62 QLQIMGLSGERALLL
+62 QLQVMNLSGERALLL
-77 YPPGLDYLAGFFGCL
+77 YPPGLDYLAAFFGCL

-153 AGIEDCWVEP
+153 AGIENSWEEP
-163 FIETDTLAFLQYTS
+163 FIQKDTLAFLQYTS

-190 GNLLHNAATTY
+190 GNLLHNATTTY
-201 QYMEHSPASK
+201 QYMEHSPESK

-245 FLQSPYRWLKTISD
+245 FLQNPYRWLKTISD

-268 NFAYELCI
+268 NFAYELCL

-295 FNGAEPIRWE
+295 FNGAEPVRWE
-305 TLEKFSEIFAEC
+305 TLEKFSETFAEC

-343 DFPAVKVVR
+343 DFPAVKAVR
-352 REGLESD
+352 GEGLKCD

-373 RGKGEQFSPLLAGE
+373 RGKGE
-387 GLGERFSPLL
+387 
-397 AREELGERFSHL
+397 
-409 FAGEGL
+409 
-415 GERFSPLLAGEGLGE
+415 
-430 RFSPLLAGEGKG
+430 K
-442 ENFSPLLAGEGLGER
+442 FSPLLAGEGLGER
-457 SKDIRSFVS
+457 STDIRTFVS
-466 CGRTLPEQQ
+466 CGRTLPKQE
-475 IVIVHPE
+475 IVIVHPQR
-482 KLTRCQ
+482 LTRCQ

-503 QGYWNRKQETEATFC
+503 QGYWNRKQETEETFR
-518 AYLADKEEGPFLR
+518 AYLADSTERLFLR
-531 TGDLGFSQNGEL
+531 TGDLGFLQNGEL

-549 KDVVII
+549 KDLIII

-585 VEVENEERL
+585 VEVKNEEKL
-594 VIVQELEFRQ
+594 VVVQELEFRQ
-604 KPDFEEAIAAIR
+604 KPSFEEVIAAIR
-616 QAVTLEQEVQVYAVV
+616 QAVSLEHEVQVYAVV

-653 EFLTGT
+653 EFVAGT
-659 LEVLAS
+659 LKVLAS
-665 SILSSEE
+665 SILESN
-672 KAENSTRL
+672 ENTENLTCL
-680 NREGILAISQEE
+680 NREGILAVSQEE
-692 RQSVLESYLL
+692 RQSLLESYLQ

-709 GVSPSFASKDQPL
+709 GVSPSFAEKYQPL
-722 VSFGL
+722 IGFGL
-727 DSLKVFELKNRIEG
+727 DSLKVFELKNRIETD
-741 NFKVAVSVAE
+741 FQVAVSIVD
-751 FFEGASISALAMQI
+751 FFEGASIFVLTKQI
-765 LSQLTNDIVNSVT
+765 LTQITTQDARSSVT
-778 LSSVERTS
+778 ISPFEKTTT
-786 NEYPLSFA
+786 EHPLSFA
-794 QQRLWFIN
+794 QQRIWFIN
-802 KLEPNSPAYNIAITV
+802 KLEPNSPAYNIAIAI
-817 RIKGQLNQVALAESL
+817 RIKGQLNEVALAQSL
-832 KEIIRRHEVLRTN
+832 KEIIRRHKVLRTS
-845 FKEVNGEPVQVI
+845 FKALNGEPVQVI
-857 QSTDN
+857 LEREAEDRGRYFPLPNSESEIQS
-862 WRLGNLEIENFLL
+862 FLVQ
-875 KEAQQPFD
+875 EGQQPFD
-883 LAESGLFKAKL
+883 LAEVGLFRTKL
-894 LRLDADKSIL
+894 LRLDAQESIL
-904 LLTMHHIIFDG
+904 IITIHHIIFDG
-915 WSTGVLIRELT
+915 WSAGVLIREVAAL
-926 AIYEAFLTGKPS
+926 YKAFLTGEPS
-938 PLPENTIQYVD
+938 PLPELTIQYVD
-949 YVYWQREWLKGE
+949 YAYWQREWLKGE

-1007 LREGIKEL
+1007 LRGEIKEL
-1015 SQQEGVTLFMA
+1015 SQQEGVTLFMI

-1046 GSPIANRNSAEIQ
+1046 GSPIANRNLAEIQ
-1059 AAIGFFVNTLVLRSN
+1059 GIIGFFVNTLVLRSN

-1079 SFKELLKQIRRVALD
+1079 CFKELLKRIRRVALD

-1106 VEELHPERNLSHTPL
+1106 VEELQPDRSLSHTPL

-1134 NLEVAGLNLEV
+1134 NLEVAGLNLQV

-1168 VATFEYN
+1168 VAIFEYN
-1175 TDLFKATTINR
+1175 TDLFKATTITR
-1186 MLGHFQTLLAGIV
+1186 MLGHFQTLLEGIV

-1212 AEVERNQL
+1212 TEVERNQL
-1220 IIEWNQTKTD
+1220 LIEWNQTRTD
-1230 YSQNLYVHQLFEEQ
+1230 SSHNLCIHQLLEEQ
-1244 VERTPDAVAVK
+1244 VERTPDAVAVI
-1255 FRKQKL
+1255 FGNQQL

-1268 RANQLANYLQKLGV
+1268 RANQLAHYLQKLGV
-1282 KQEVFVGICVE
+1282 KPEVFVGICVE
-1293 RSIEMLVGLLG
+1293 CSIEMLVGLLG
-1304 ILKAGGAYVPLDPTY
+1304 ILKAGGAYVPLDSTY

-1327 LEDAHVPVLLTQ
+1327 LEDARAPVLLTQ
-1339 QHLLE
+1339 QRLLE

-1365 EISENPRSNV
+1365 EISENSVSNV

-1402 LANYLSWCTKAY
+1402 LVNYLIWCTKAY
-1414 SVEQGEGSLVHSSI
+1414 SVEQGEGSPVHSSI

-1444 GKVELLPEDK
+1444 RKVELLPEDK
-1454 GVETLAKTLRNK
+1454 GIENLATVVRNK
-1466 SNFSLVKIT
+1466 FNFSLIKIT
-1475 PAQLELLSHQL
+1475 PAQLELLSRQL
-1486 LPQSAAGKTRAFI
+1486 LPQEAAGKTRAFI

-1519 TMLVNEYGPTET
+1519 TMLINEYGPTET

-1541 DKQSGSIPIGR
+1541 DKQSGAVPIGR

-1559 YILDRYLQP
+1559 YILDRYLHP

-1583 VARGYLHRPELT
+1583 VARGYLHRPDLT

-1600 PNPFGA
+1600 PNPFLA

-1636 VRGFRIELS
+1636 IRGFRIELA
-1645 EVEAVLSHH
+1645 EIEAVLSQH

-1660 VVLAKCDRLIAY
+1660 AILAKCDRLIAY
-1672 AVLHPGETLT
+1672 TVLHPGETLT

-1696 YMVPSALV
+1696 YMIPSALV
-1704 TLDSMPLTVNGK
+1704 TLDEMPLTVNGK
-1716 VDRKALPV
+1716 VERQALPA
-1724 PESLRPELEVAYVSP
+1724 PESLRPELEVAYVAP
-1739 QTELEQIIAVIWQ
+1739 QTELEQIIATIWQ
-1752 EVLQLEKVGIY
+1752 EVLHLEKVGIY
-1763 DNFFDLGGHS
+1763 DNFFDIGGHS

-1787 EQNILMV
+1787 ERNISMV

-1800 TIESLAKYLSGNRE
+1800 TIELLAKHLSFNLE
-1814 QKPILQEI
+1814 EKPIFEEI
-1822 SDLAQKQRLAVNR
+1822 SDLAQKQILAINR
-1835 QKRLMKEVR
+1835 QKQLMKQAR

>member
-1 MTPTND
+1 MSN
-7 FSQLPVDCSTIV
+7 FSDRVPNISVDCSTVV
-19 ELLRHRALHQSE
+19 ELLRYRALHQT
-31 QSAFSFL
+31 QQLAFTFL
-38 QEVETEQASWTYYE
+38 QEGETASASWTYE
-52 LDRRSRAIAS
+52 ALDRLSRAIAS
-62 QLQIMGLSGERALLL
+62 QLQVMNLSGERALLL
-77 YPPGLDYLAGFFGCL
+77 YPPGLDYLAAFFGCL

-153 AGIEDCWVEP
+153 AGIENSWEEP
-163 FIETDTLAFLQYTS
+163 FIQKDTLAFLQYTS

-201 QYMEHSPASK
+201 QYMEHSPESK

-245 FLQSPYRWLKTISD
+245 FLQNPYRWLKTISD

-268 NFAYELCI
+268 NFAYELCL

-295 FNGAEPIRWE
+295 FNGAEPVRWE
-305 TLEKFSEIFAEC
+305 TLEKFSETFGEC

-343 DFPAVKVVR
+343 DFPAVKAVR
-352 REGLESD
+352 GEGLKCD

-373 RGKGEQFSPLLAGE
+373 RGKE
-387 GLGERFSPLL
+387 
-397 AREELGERFSHL
+397 
-409 FAGEGL
+409 
-415 GERFSPLLAGEGLGE
+415 
-430 RFSPLLAGEGKG
+430 

-457 SKDIRSFVS
+457 STDLRTFVS
-466 CGRTLPEQQ
+466 CGRTLPKQE
-475 IVIVHPE
+475 IVIVHPQR
-482 KLTRCQ
+482 LTCCQ

-503 QGYWNRKQETEATFC
+503 QGYWNRKQETEETFR
-518 AYLADKEEGPFLR
+518 AYLADSRERLFLR
-531 TGDLGFSQNGEL
+531 TGDLGFLQNGEL

-549 KDVVII
+549 KDLIII

-585 VEVENEERL
+585 VEVKNEEKL
-594 VIVQELEFRQ
+594 VVVQELEFRQ
-604 KPDFEEAIAAIR
+604 KPSFEEVIAAIR
-616 QAVTLEQEVQVYAVV
+616 QAVSLEHEVQVYAVV

-638 PKTSSGK
+638 SKTSSGK

-653 EFLTGT
+653 EFLAGT
-659 LEVLAS
+659 LKVLAS
-665 SILSSEE
+665 SIL
-672 KAENSTRL
+672 ENNENTENLTCL
-680 NREGILAISQEE
+680 NREGILAVSQEE
-692 RQSVLESYLL
+692 RQSLLESYLQ

-709 GVSPSFASKDQPL
+709 GVLPSFAAEKYQPL
-722 VSFGL
+722 IGFGL
-727 DSLKVFELKNRIEG
+727 DSLKVFELKNRIETD
-741 NFKVAVSVAE
+741 FQVAVSIVD
-751 FFEGASISALAMQI
+751 FFEGASIFALTKQI
-765 LSQLTNDIVNSVT
+765 LAQITSQDARSLVT
-778 LSSVERTS
+778 ISPFEKITA
-786 NEYPLSFA
+786 EHPLSFA

-802 KLEPNSPAYNIAITV
+802 KLEPNSPAYNIAIAI
-817 RIKGQLNQVALAESL
+817 RIKGQLNEVALAQSL
-832 KEIIRRHEVLRTN
+832 KEIIRRHKVLRTS
-845 FKEVNGEPVQVI
+845 FKALNGEPVQVI
-857 QSTDN
+857 LEREAEDRGRYFPLPNSESEIQS
-862 WRLGNLEIENFLL
+862 FLVQ
-875 KEAQQPFD
+875 EGQQPFD
-883 LAESGLFKAKL
+883 LAEVGLFRTKL
-894 LRLDADKSIL
+894 LRLDAEESIL
-904 LLTMHHIIFDG
+904 IITMHHIIFDG
-915 WSTGVLIRELT
+915 WSAGVLIREVAAL
-926 AIYEAFLTGKPS
+926 YKAFLTGEPS
-938 PLPENTIQYVD
+938 PLAELTIQYVD
-949 YVYWQREWLKGE
+949 YAYWQREWLKGE

-986 YPRPTVSTFRGARQT
+986 YPRPTVSTLRGARQT

-1007 LREGIKEL
+1007 LRGGIKEL
-1015 SQQEGVTLFMA
+1015 SQQEGVTLFMI

-1046 GSPIANRNSAEIQ
+1046 GSPIANRNLAEIQ
-1059 AAIGFFVNTLVLRSN
+1059 GMIGFFVNTLVLRSN

-1079 SFKELLKQIRRVALD
+1079 CFKELLKRIRRVALD

-1106 VEELHPERNLSHTPL
+1106 VEELQPDRSLSHTPL

-1134 NLEVAGLNLEV
+1134 NLEVAGLNLQV
-1145 QEVDTGTAKF
+1145 QEVNTGTAKF

-1168 VATFEYN
+1168 LAIFEYN
-1175 TDLFKATTINR
+1175 TDLFKGTTITR
-1186 MLGHFQTLLAGIV
+1186 MLGHFQTLLEGIV

-1212 AEVERNQL
+1212 TEVERNQL
-1220 IIEWNQTKTD
+1220 LIEWTQTRTD
-1230 YSQNLYVHQLFEEQ
+1230 SSHNLCIHQLLEEQ
-1244 VERTPDAVAVK
+1244 VERTPDAVAVI
-1255 FRKQKL
+1255 FGNQQL
-1261 TYRELNQ
+1261 TYQELNQ
-1268 RANQLANYLQKLGV
+1268 RANQLAHYLQKLGV
-1282 KQEVFVGICVE
+1282 KPEVFVGICVE

-1304 ILKAGGAYVPLDPTY
+1304 ILKAGGAYVPLDSTY

-1327 LEDAHVPVLLTQ
+1327 LEDARAPVLLTQ
-1339 QHLLE
+1339 QRLLE
-1344 IIPSHSG
+1344 IIPFHSG

-1365 EISENPRSNV
+1365 EISENSVSNV

-1402 LANYLSWCTKAY
+1402 LVNYLTWCTKAY
-1414 SVEQGEGSLVHSSI
+1414 SVEQGEGSPVHSSI

-1444 GKVELLPEDK
+1444 RKVELLPEGK
-1454 GVETLAKTLRNK
+1454 GIENLATVVRNK
-1466 SNFSLVKIT
+1466 SNFSLIKIT
-1475 PAQLELLSHQL
+1475 PAQLDLLSHQL
-1486 LPQSAAGKTRAFI
+1486 LPQEAAGKTRAFI

-1519 TMLVNEYGPTET
+1519 TMLINEYGPTET

-1541 DKQSGSIPIGR
+1541 DKHSGSVPIGR

-1559 YILDRYLQP
+1559 YILDRYLHP

-1600 PNPFGA
+1600 PNPFLA

-1631 DHQVK
+1631 DNQVK
-1636 VRGFRIELS
+1636 IRGFRIELA
-1645 EVEAVLSHH
+1645 EIEAVLTQH
-1654 PKVREC
+1654 PKVREGAI
-1660 VVLAKCDRLIAY
+1660 LAKCDRLIAY

-1704 TLDSMPLTVNGK
+1704 TLDEMPLTVNGK
-1716 VDRKALPV
+1716 VERQALPAL
-1724 PESLRPELEVAYVSP
+1724 ESWRPELEVAYVAP
-1739 QTELEQIIAVIWQ
+1739 QTELEQIIATIWQ
-1752 EVLQLEKVGIY
+1752 EVLHLEKVGIY

-1773 LLIVQVHSRLQARL
+1773 LLIAQVHSRLQARL
-1787 EQNILMV
+1787 ERNISMV

-1800 TIESLAKYLSGNRE
+1800 TIELLAKHLSFNRE
-1814 QKPILQEI
+1814 EKPIFEEI
-1822 SDLAQKQRLAVNR
+1822 SDLAQKQILAINR
-1835 QKRLMKEVR
+1835 QKQLMKQAR

>member
-1 MTPTND
+1 MSN
-7 FSQLPVDCSTIV
+7 FSDRVPNISVDCSTVV
-19 ELLRHRALHQSE
+19 ELLRYRALHQT
-31 QSAFSFL
+31 QQLAFTFL
-38 QEVETEQASWTYYE
+38 QEGETASASWTYE
-52 LDRRSRAIAS
+52 ALDRLSRAIAS
-62 QLQIMGLSGERALLL
+62 QLQVMNLSGERALLL
-77 YPPGLDYLAGFFGCL
+77 YPPGLDYLAAFFGCL

-153 AGIEDCWVEP
+153 AGIENSWEEP
-163 FIETDTLAFLQYTS
+163 FIQKDTLAFLQYTS

-201 QYMEHSPASK
+201 QYMEHSPESK

-245 FLQSPYRWLKTISD
+245 FLQNPYRWLKTISD

-268 NFAYELCI
+268 NFAYELCL

-295 FNGAEPIRWE
+295 FNGAEPVRWE
-305 TLEKFSEIFAEC
+305 TLEKFSETFGEC

-343 DFPAVKVVR
+343 DFPAVKAVR
-352 REGLESD
+352 GEGLKCD

-373 RGKGEQFSPLLAGE
+373 RGKE
-387 GLGERFSPLL
+387 
-397 AREELGERFSHL
+397 
-409 FAGEGL
+409 
-415 GERFSPLLAGEGLGE
+415 
-430 RFSPLLAGEGKG
+430 

-457 SKDIRSFVS
+457 STDLRTFVS
-466 CGRTLPEQQ
+466 CGRTLPKQE
-475 IVIVHPE
+475 IVIVHPQR
-482 KLTRCQ
+482 LTCCQ

-503 QGYWNRKQETEATFC
+503 QGYWNRKQETEETFR
-518 AYLADKEEGPFLR
+518 AYLADSRERLFLR
-531 TGDLGFSQNGEL
+531 TGDLGFLQNGEL

-549 KDVVII
+549 KDLIII

-585 VEVENEERL
+585 VEVKNEEKL
-594 VIVQELEFRQ
+594 VVVQELEFRQ
-604 KPDFEEAIAAIR
+604 KPSFEEVIAAIR
-616 QAVTLEQEVQVYAVV
+616 QAVSLEHEVQVYAVV

-638 PKTSSGK
+638 SKTSSGK

-653 EFLTGT
+653 EFLAGT
-659 LEVLAS
+659 LKVLAS
-665 SILSSEE
+665 SIL
-672 KAENSTRL
+672 ENNENTENLTCL
-680 NREGILAISQEE
+680 NREGILAVSQEE
-692 RQSVLESYLL
+692 RQSLLESYLQ

-709 GVSPSFASKDQPL
+709 GVLPSFAAEKYQPL
-722 VSFGL
+722 IGFGL
-727 DSLKVFELKNRIEG
+727 DSLKVFELKNRIETD
-741 NFKVAVSVAE
+741 FQVAVSIVD
-751 FFEGASISALAMQI
+751 FFEGASIFALTKQI
-765 LSQLTNDIVNSVT
+765 LAQITSQDARSLVT
-778 LSSVERTS
+778 ISPFEKITA
-786 NEYPLSFA
+786 EHPLSFA

-802 KLEPNSPAYNIAITV
+802 KLEPNSPAYNIAIAI
-817 RIKGQLNQVALAESL
+817 RIKGQLNEVALAQSL
-832 KEIIRRHEVLRTN
+832 KEIIRRHKVLRTS
-845 FKEVNGEPVQVI
+845 FKALNGEPVQVI
-857 QSTDN
+857 
-862 WRLGNLEIENFLL
+862 LEREAEDRGRYFPLPNSESEIQIFLVQ
-875 KEAQQPFD
+875 EGQQPFD
-883 LAESGLFKAKL
+883 LAEVGLFRTKL
-894 LRLDADKSIL
+894 LRLDAEESIL
-904 LLTMHHIIFDG
+904 IITMHHIIFDG
-915 WSTGVLIRELT
+915 WSAGVLIREVAAL
-926 AIYEAFLTGKPS
+926 YKAFLTGEPS
-938 PLPENTIQYVD
+938 PLAELTIQYVD
-949 YVYWQREWLKGE
+949 YAYWQREWLKGE

-986 YPRPTVSTFRGARQT
+986 YPRPTVSTLRGARQT

-1007 LREGIKEL
+1007 LRGGIKEL
-1015 SQQEGVTLFMA
+1015 SQQEGVTLFMI

-1046 GSPIANRNSAEIQ
+1046 GSPIANRNLAEIQ
-1059 AAIGFFVNTLVLRSN
+1059 GMIGFFVNTLVLRSN

-1079 SFKELLKQIRRVALD
+1079 CFKELLKRIRRVALD

-1106 VEELHPERNLSHTPL
+1106 VEELQPDRSLSHTPL

-1134 NLEVAGLNLEV
+1134 NLEVAGLNLQV
-1145 QEVDTGTAKF
+1145 QEVNTGTAKF

-1168 VATFEYN
+1168 LAIFEYN
-1175 TDLFKATTINR
+1175 TDLFKGTTITR
-1186 MLGHFQTLLAGIV
+1186 MLGHFQTLLEGIV

-1212 AEVERNQL
+1212 TEVERNQL
-1220 IIEWNQTKTD
+1220 LIEWTQTRTD
-1230 YSQNLYVHQLFEEQ
+1230 SSHNLCIHQLLEEQ
-1244 VERTPDAVAVK
+1244 VERTPDAVAVI
-1255 FRKQKL
+1255 FGNQQL
-1261 TYRELNQ
+1261 TYQELNQ
-1268 RANQLANYLQKLGV
+1268 RANQLAHYLQKLGV
-1282 KQEVFVGICVE
+1282 KPEVFVGICVE

-1304 ILKAGGAYVPLDPTY
+1304 ILKAGGAYVPLDSTY

-1327 LEDAHVPVLLTQ
+1327 LEDARAPVLLTQ
-1339 QHLLE
+1339 QRLLE
-1344 IIPSHSG
+1344 IIPFHSG

-1365 EISENPRSNV
+1365 EISENSVSNV

-1402 LANYLSWCTKAY
+1402 LVNYLTWCTKAY
-1414 SVEQGEGSLVHSSI
+1414 SVEQGEGSPVHSSI

-1444 GKVELLPEDK
+1444 RKVELLPEGK
-1454 GVETLAKTLRNK
+1454 GIENLATVVRNK
-1466 SNFSLVKIT
+1466 SNFSLIKIT
-1475 PAQLELLSHQL
+1475 PAQLDLLSHQL
-1486 LPQSAAGKTRAFI
+1486 LPQEAAGKTRAFI

-1519 TMLVNEYGPTET
+1519 TMLINEYGPTET

-1541 DKQSGSIPIGR
+1541 DKHSGSVPIGR

-1559 YILDRYLQP
+1559 YILDRYLHP

-1600 PNPFGA
+1600 PNPFLA

-1631 DHQVK
+1631 DNQVK
-1636 VRGFRIELS
+1636 IRGFRIELA
-1645 EVEAVLSHH
+1645 EIEAVLTQH
-1654 PKVREC
+1654 PKVREGAI
-1660 VVLAKCDRLIAY
+1660 LAKCDRLIAY

-1704 TLDSMPLTVNGK
+1704 TLDEMPLTVNGK
-1716 VDRKALPV
+1716 VERQALPAL
-1724 PESLRPELEVAYVSP
+1724 ESWRPELEVAYVAP
-1739 QTELEQIIAVIWQ
+1739 QTELEQIIATIWQ
-1752 EVLQLEKVGIY
+1752 EVLHLEKVGIY

-1773 LLIVQVHSRLQARL
+1773 LLIAQVHSRLQARL
-1787 EQNILMV
+1787 ERNISMV

-1800 TIESLAKYLSGNRE
+1800 TIELLAKHLSFNRE
-1814 QKPILQEI
+1814 EKPIFEEI
-1822 SDLAQKQRLAVNR
+1822 SDLAQKQILAINR
-1835 QKRLMKEVR
+1835 QKQLMKQAR

>member
-1 MTPTND
+1 MSN
-7 FSQLPVDCSTIV
+7 FSDRIPNLPVDCSTVV
-19 ELLRHRALHQSE
+19 ELLRYRALHQTQQLS
-31 QSAFSFL
+31 FTFL
-38 QEVETEQASWTYYE
+38 QEGETASASWTYE
-52 LDRRSRAIAS
+52 ALDRLSRAIAS
-62 QLQIMGLSGERALLL
+62 QLQVMNLSGERALLL
-77 YPPGLDYLAGFFGCL
+77 YPPGLDYLAAFFGCL

-153 AGIEDCWVEP
+153 AGIENSWEEP
-163 FIETDTLAFLQYTS
+163 FIQKDTLAFLQYTS

-201 QYMEHSPASK
+201 QYMEHSPESK

-245 FLQSPYRWLKTISD
+245 FLQNPYRWLKTISD

-268 NFAYELCI
+268 NFAYELCL

-295 FNGAEPIRWE
+295 FNGAEPVRWE
-305 TLEKFSEIFAEC
+305 TLEKFSEAFAEC

-343 DFPAVKVVR
+343 DFPAVKAVR
-352 REGLESD
+352 GEGLKCD

-366 TPQPPSL
+366 TAQPPSL
-373 RGKGEQFSPLLAGE
+373 RGKGEKFFPLLQ
-387 GLGERFSPLL
+387 
-397 AREELGERFSHL
+397 
-409 FAGEGL
+409 
-415 GERFSPLLAGEGLGE
+415 
-430 RFSPLLAGEGKG
+430 
-442 ENFSPLLAGEGLGER
+442 GEGLGER
-457 SKDIRSFVS
+457 STDIRTFVS
-466 CGRTLPEQQ
+466 CGRTLPKQE
-475 IVIVHPE
+475 IVIVHPQR
-482 KLTRCQ
+482 LTRCQ

-503 QGYWNRKQETEATFC
+503 QGYWNRKQETEETFR
-518 AYLADKEEGPFLR
+518 AYLADSRERLFLR
-531 TGDLGFSQNGEL
+531 TGDLGFLQNGEL

-549 KDVVII
+549 KDLIII

-585 VEVENEERL
+585 VEVKNEEKL
-594 VIVQELEFRQ
+594 VVIQELEFRQ
-604 KPDFEEAIAAIR
+604 KPCFEKVIAAIR
-616 QAVTLEQEVQVYAVV
+616 QAVSLEHEVQVYAVV

-653 EFLTGT
+653 EFLAGT
-659 LEVLAS
+659 LKVLAS
-665 SILSSEE
+665 SILESNGNT
-672 KAENSTRL
+672 ENLTCL
-680 NREGILAISQEE
+680 NREGILAVSQEE
-692 RQSVLESYLL
+692 RQSLLESYLQ

-709 GVSPSFASKDQPL
+709 GVSPSFAEKYQPL
-722 VSFGL
+722 ISFGL
-727 DSLKVFELKNRIEG
+727 DSLKVFELKNRIETD
-741 NFKVAVSVAE
+741 FQVAVSIVD
-751 FFEGASISALAMQI
+751 FFEGASIFALTKQI
-765 LSQLTNDIVNSVT
+765 LAQITTQDARSSVT
-778 LSSVERTS
+778 ISPFEKTTA
-786 NEYPLSFA
+786 EHPLSFA

-802 KLEPNSPAYNIAITV
+802 KLEPNSPAYNIAIAI
-817 RIKGQLNQVALAESL
+817 RIKGQLNEVALAQSL
-832 KEIIRRHEVLRTN
+832 KEIIRRHKVLRTS
-845 FKEVNGEPVQVI
+845 FKALNGEPVQVI
-857 QSTDN
+857 LEREAEDRGRYFPLPNSESEIQS
-862 WRLGNLEIENFLL
+862 FLVQ
-875 KEAQQPFD
+875 EGQQPFD
-883 LAESGLFKAKL
+883 LAEVRLFRTKL
-894 LRLDADKSIL
+894 LRLDAEESIL
-904 LLTMHHIIFDG
+904 IITMHHIIFDG
-915 WSTGVLIRELT
+915 WSAGVLIREVAAL
-926 AIYEAFLTGKPS
+926 YKAFLTGEPS
-938 PLPENTIQYVD
+938 PLPELTIQYVD
-949 YVYWQREWLKGE
+949 YAYWQREWLKGE

-1007 LREGIKEL
+1007 LRGGIKEL
-1015 SQQEGVTLFMA
+1015 SQQEGVTLFMI

-1046 GSPIANRNSAEIQ
+1046 GSPIANRNLAEIQ
-1059 AAIGFFVNTLVLRSN
+1059 GMIGFFVNTLVLRSN

-1079 SFKELLKQIRRVALD
+1079 CFKELLKRIRRVALD

-1106 VEELHPERNLSHTPL
+1106 VEEVQPDRSLSHTPL

-1134 NLEVAGLNLEV
+1134 NLEVAGLNLQV
-1145 QEVDTGTAKF
+1145 QEVETGTAKF

-1168 VATFEYN
+1168 VAIFEYN
-1175 TDLFKATTINR
+1175 TDLFKATTITR
-1186 MLGHFQTLLAGIV
+1186 MLGHFQTLLEGIV

-1212 AEVERNQL
+1212 TEVERNQL
-1220 IIEWNQTKTD
+1220 LIEWNQTRTD
-1230 YSQNLYVHQLFEEQ
+1230 SSHNLCIHQLLEEQ
-1244 VERTPDAVAVK
+1244 VERTPDAVAVI
-1255 FRKQKL
+1255 FGNQQL

-1268 RANQLANYLQKLGV
+1268 RANQLAHYLQKLGV
-1282 KQEVFVGICVE
+1282 KPEVFVGICVE

-1304 ILKAGGAYVPLDPTY
+1304 ILKAGGAYVPLDSTY

-1327 LEDAHVPVLLTQ
+1327 LEDARAPVLLTQ
-1339 QHLLE
+1339 QRLLE

-1365 EISENPRSNV
+1365 EISENSVSNV

-1389 TGKPKGTLIHHRG
+1389 TGKPKGTLIPHRG
-1402 LANYLSWCTKAY
+1402 LVNYLTWCTKAY
-1414 SVEQGEGSLVHSSI
+1414 SVEQGEGSPVHSSI

-1444 GKVELLPEDK
+1444 RKVELLLEDK
-1454 GVETLAKTLRNK
+1454 GIENLASVVRNK
-1466 SNFSLVKIT
+1466 FNFSLIKIT
-1475 PAQLELLSHQL
+1475 PAQLELLTHQL
-1486 LPQSAAGKTRAFI
+1486 LPQEAAGKTRAFI

-1519 TMLVNEYGPTET
+1519 TMLINEYGPTET

-1541 DKQSGSIPIGR
+1541 DKQSGAVPIGH

-1559 YILDRYLQP
+1559 YILDRYLHP

-1583 VARGYLHRPELT
+1583 VARGYLHRPDLT

-1600 PNPFGA
+1600 PNPFLA

-1636 VRGFRIELS
+1636 IRGFRIELA
-1645 EVEAVLSHH
+1645 EIEAVLSQH

-1660 VVLAKCDRLIAY
+1660 AILAKCDRLIAY

-1704 TLDSMPLTVNGK
+1704 TLDEMPLTVNGK
-1716 VDRKALPV
+1716 VERQALPA
-1724 PESLRPELEVAYVSP
+1724 PESLRPELEIAYVAP
-1739 QTELEQIIAVIWQ
+1739 QTELEQIIASIWQ
-1752 EVLQLEKVGIY
+1752 EVLHLEKVGIY

-1787 EQNILMV
+1787 KRNISMV

-1800 TIESLAKYLSGNRE
+1800 TIELLAKHLSFNRE
-1814 QKPILQEI
+1814 EKPIFEEI
-1822 SDLAQKQRLAVNR
+1822 SDLAQKQILAINR
-1835 QKRLMKEVR
+1835 QKQLMKQAR

>member
-1 MTPTND
+1 MSN
-7 FSQLPVDCSTIV
+7 FSDRIPNLPVDCSTVV
-19 ELLRHRALHQSE
+19 ELLRYRALHQTQQLS
-31 QSAFSFL
+31 FTFL
-38 QEVETEQASWTYYE
+38 QEGETASASWTYE
-52 LDRRSRAIAS
+52 ALDRLSRAIAS
-62 QLQIMGLSGERALLL
+62 QLQVMNLSGERALLL
-77 YPPGLDYLAGFFGCL
+77 YPPGLDYLAAFFGCL

-153 AGIEDCWVEP
+153 AGIENSWEEP
-163 FIETDTLAFLQYTS
+163 FIQKDTLAFLQYTS

-201 QYMEHSPASK
+201 QYMEHSPESK

-245 FLQSPYRWLKTISD
+245 FLQNPYRWLKTISD

-268 NFAYELCI
+268 NFAYELCL

-295 FNGAEPIRWE
+295 FNGAEPVRWE
-305 TLEKFSEIFAEC
+305 TLEKFSETFAEC

-343 DFPAVKVVR
+343 DFPAVKAVR
-352 REGLESD
+352 GEGLKCD

-373 RGKGEQFSPLLAGE
+373 RGKGE
-387 GLGERFSPLL
+387 
-397 AREELGERFSHL
+397 
-409 FAGEGL
+409 
-415 GERFSPLLAGEGLGE
+415 
-430 RFSPLLAGEGKG
+430 K
-442 ENFSPLLAGEGLGER
+442 FSPLLAGEGLGER
-457 SKDIRSFVS
+457 STDIRTFVS
-466 CGRTLPEQQ
+466 CGRTLPKQE
-475 IVIVHPE
+475 IVIVHPQR
-482 KLTRCQ
+482 LTRCQ

-503 QGYWNRKQETEATFC
+503 QGYWNRKQETEETFR
-518 AYLADKEEGPFLR
+518 AYLADSRERLFLR
-531 TGDLGFSQNGEL
+531 TGDLGFLQNGEL

-549 KDVVII
+549 KDLIII

-573 PALRKGSVAAFA
+573 PALRKDSVAAFA
-585 VEVENEERL
+585 VEVKNEEKL
-594 VIVQELEFRQ
+594 VVVQELEFRQ
-604 KPDFEEAIAAIR
+604 KPSFEEVIAAIR
-616 QAVTLEQEVQVYAVV
+616 QAVSLEHEVQVYAVV

-653 EFLTGT
+653 EFLAGI
-659 LEVLAS
+659 LKVLAS
-665 SILSSEE
+665 SILESN
-672 KAENSTRL
+672 ENTKNLTCL
-680 NREGILAISQEE
+680 NREGILAVSQEE
-692 RQSVLESYLL
+692 RQSLLESYLQ

-709 GVSPSFASKDQPL
+709 GVSPSFAEKYQPL
-722 VSFGL
+722 IGFGL
-727 DSLKVFELKNRIEG
+727 DSLKVFELKNRIETD
-741 NFKVAVSVAE
+741 FQVAVSIVD
-751 FFEGASISALAMQI
+751 FFEGASIFALTKQI
-765 LSQLTNDIVNSVT
+765 LAQITTQDARSSVT
-778 LSSVERTS
+778 ISPFEKTTA
-786 NEYPLSFA
+786 EHPLSFA

-802 KLEPNSPAYNIAITV
+802 KLEPNSPAYNIAIAI
-817 RIKGQLNQVALAESL
+817 RIKGQLNEVALAQSL
-832 KEIIRRHEVLRTN
+832 KEIIRRHKVLRTS
-845 FKEVNGEPVQVI
+845 FKALNGEPVQVI
-857 QSTDN
+857 LEREAEDRGRYFPLPNSESEIQS
-862 WRLGNLEIENFLL
+862 FLVQ
-875 KEAQQPFD
+875 EGQQPFD
-883 LAESGLFKAKL
+883 LAEVGLFRTKL
-894 LRLDADKSIL
+894 LRLDAEESIL
-904 LLTMHHIIFDG
+904 IITMHHIIFDG
-915 WSTGVLIRELT
+915 WSAGVLIREVAAL
-926 AIYEAFLTGKPS
+926 YKAFLTGEPS
-938 PLPENTIQYVD
+938 PLPELTIQYVD
-949 YVYWQREWLKGE
+949 YAYWQREWLKGE

-986 YPRPTVSTFRGARQT
+986 YPRPTVSTLRGARQT

-1007 LREGIKEL
+1007 LRGGIKEL
-1015 SQQEGVTLFMA
+1015 SQQEGVTLFMI

-1046 GSPIANRNSAEIQ
+1046 GSPIANRNLAEIQ
-1059 AAIGFFVNTLVLRSN
+1059 GMIGFFVNTLVLRSN

-1079 SFKELLKQIRRVALD
+1079 CFKELLKRIRRVALD

-1106 VEELHPERNLSHTPL
+1106 VEELQPDRSLSHTPL

-1134 NLEVAGLNLEV
+1134 NLEVAGLNLQV

-1155 DLTLFVEDRGREL
+1155 DLTLFVEDRGGEL
-1168 VATFEYN
+1168 VAIFEYN
-1175 TDLFKATTINR
+1175 TDLFKATTITR
-1186 MLGHFQTLLAGIV
+1186 MLGHFQTLLEGIV

-1212 AEVERNQL
+1212 TEVERNQL
-1220 IIEWNQTKTD
+1220 LSEWNQTRTD
-1230 YSQNLYVHQLFEEQ
+1230 SSHNLCIHQLLEEQ
-1244 VERTPDAVAVK
+1244 VERTPDAVAVI
-1255 FRKQKL
+1255 FGNQQL

-1268 RANQLANYLQKLGV
+1268 RANQLAHYLQKLGV
-1282 KQEVFVGICVE
+1282 KPEVFVGICVE

-1304 ILKAGGAYVPLDPTY
+1304 ILKAGGAYVPLDSTY

-1327 LEDAHVPVLLTQ
+1327 LEDARVPVLLTQ
-1339 QHLLE
+1339 QRLLE

-1365 EISENPRSNV
+1365 EISENSVSNV

-1402 LANYLSWCTKAY
+1402 LVNYLTWCTKAY
-1414 SVEQGEGSLVHSSI
+1414 SVEQGEGSPVHSSI

-1444 GKVELLPEDK
+1444 RKVELLPEDK
-1454 GVETLAKTLRNK
+1454 GIENLATVVRNK
-1466 SNFSLVKIT
+1466 SNFSLIKIT
-1475 PAQLELLSHQL
+1475 PAQLDLLSHQL
-1486 LPQSAAGKTRAFI
+1486 LPQEAAGKTRAFI

-1519 TMLVNEYGPTET
+1519 TMLINEYGPTET

-1541 DKQSGSIPIGR
+1541 DKQSGAVPIGR

-1559 YILDRYLQP
+1559 YILDRYLHP

-1600 PNPFGA
+1600 PNPFLA

-1636 VRGFRIELS
+1636 IRGFRIELA
-1645 EVEAVLSHH
+1645 EIEAVLSQH

-1660 VVLAKCDRLIAY
+1660 AILAKCDRLIAY

-1704 TLDSMPLTVNGK
+1704 TLDEMPLTVNGK
-1716 VDRKALPV
+1716 VERQALPT
-1724 PESLRPELEVAYVSP
+1724 PESLRPELEVAYVAP
-1739 QTELEQIIAVIWQ
+1739 QTELEQIIATIWQ
-1752 EVLQLEKVGIY
+1752 EVLHLEKVGIY

-1773 LLIVQVHSRLQARL
+1773 LLIAQVHSRLQARL
-1787 EQNILMV
+1787 ERNISMV

-1800 TIESLAKYLSGNRE
+1800 TIELLAKHLSFNRE
-1814 QKPILQEI
+1814 EKPIFEEI
-1822 SDLAQKQRLAVNR
+1822 SDLAQKQILAINR
-1835 QKRLMKEVR
+1835 QKQLMKQAR

>member
-1 MTPTND
+1 
-7 FSQLPVDCSTIV
+7 V
-19 ELLRHRALHQSE
+19 ELLRYRALHQTQQLS
-31 QSAFSFL
+31 FTFL
-38 QEVETEQASWTYYE
+38 QEGETASASWTYE
-52 LDRRSRAIAS
+52 ALDRLSRAIAS
-62 QLQIMGLSGERALLL
+62 QLQVMNLSGERALLL
-77 YPPGLDYLAGFFGCL
+77 YPPGLDYLAAFFGCL

-153 AGIEDCWVEP
+153 AGIENSWEEP
-163 FIETDTLAFLQYTS
+163 FIQKDTLAFLQYTS

-201 QYMEHSPASK
+201 QYMEHSPESK

-245 FLQSPYRWLKTISD
+245 FLQNPYRWLKTISD

-268 NFAYELCI
+268 NFAYELCL

-295 FNGAEPIRWE
+295 FNGAEPVRWE
-305 TLEKFSEIFAEC
+305 TLEKFSETFAEC

-343 DFPAVKVVR
+343 DFPAVKAVR
-352 REGLESD
+352 GEGLKCD

-373 RGKGEQFSPLLAGE
+373 RGKGE
-387 GLGERFSPLL
+387 
-397 AREELGERFSHL
+397 
-409 FAGEGL
+409 
-415 GERFSPLLAGEGLGE
+415 
-430 RFSPLLAGEGKG
+430 K
-442 ENFSPLLAGEGLGER
+442 FSPLLAGEGLGER
-457 SKDIRSFVS
+457 STDIRTFVS
-466 CGRTLPEQQ
+466 CGRTLPKQE
-475 IVIVHPE
+475 IVIVHPQR
-482 KLTRCQ
+482 LTRCQ
-488 PDEVGEIWVSGPSIG
+488 PHEVGEIWVSGSSIG
-503 QGYWNRKQETEATFC
+503 QGYWNRKQETEETFR
-518 AYLADKEEGPFLR
+518 AYLADSRERLFLR
-531 TGDLGFSQNGEL
+531 TGDLGFLQNGEL

-549 KDVVII
+549 KDLIII

-567 TAERSH
+567 TAECSH

-585 VEVENEERL
+585 VEVKNEEKL
-594 VIVQELEFRQ
+594 VVVQELEFRQ
-604 KPDFEEAIAAIR
+604 KPSFEEVIAAIR
-616 QAVTLEQEVQVYAVV
+616 HAVSLEHEVQVYAVV

-653 EFLTGT
+653 DFLAGT
-659 LEVLAS
+659 LKVLAS
-665 SILSSEE
+665 SILESN
-672 KAENSTRL
+672 ENTENLTCL
-680 NREGILAISQEE
+680 NREGILAVSQEE
-692 RQSVLESYLL
+692 RQSLLESYLQ

-709 GVSPSFASKDQPL
+709 GVSPSFAEKYQPL
-722 VSFGL
+722 IGFGL
-727 DSLKVFELKNRIEG
+727 DSLKVFELKNRIETD
-741 NFKVAVSVAE
+741 FQVAVSIVD
-751 FFEGASISALAMQI
+751 FFEGASIFALTKQI
-765 LSQLTNDIVNSVT
+765 LAQITTQDARSSVT
-778 LSSVERTS
+778 ISPFEKTTA
-786 NEYPLSFA
+786 EHPLSFA

-802 KLEPNSPAYNIAITV
+802 KLEPNSPAYNIAIAI
-817 RIKGQLNQVALAESL
+817 RIKGQLNEVALAQSL
-832 KEIIRRHEVLRTN
+832 KEIIRRHKVLRTS
-845 FKEVNGEPVQVI
+845 FKALNGEPVQVI
-857 QSTDN
+857 LEREAEDRGRYFPLPNSESEIQS
-862 WRLGNLEIENFLL
+862 FLVQ
-875 KEAQQPFD
+875 EGQQPFD
-883 LAESGLFKAKL
+883 LAEVGLFRTKL
-894 LRLDADKSIL
+894 LRLDAEESIL
-904 LLTMHHIIFDG
+904 IITMHHIIFDG
-915 WSTGVLIRELT
+915 WSAGVLIREVAAL
-926 AIYEAFLTGKPS
+926 YKAFLTGEPS
-938 PLPENTIQYVD
+938 PLPELTIQYVD
-949 YVYWQREWLKGE
+949 YAYWQREWLKGE

-986 YPRPTVSTFRGARQT
+986 YPRPTVSTLRGARQT

-1007 LREGIKEL
+1007 LRGGIKEL
-1015 SQQEGVTLFMA
+1015 SQQEGVTLFMI

-1046 GSPIANRNSAEIQ
+1046 GSPIANRNLAEIQ
-1059 AAIGFFVNTLVLRSN
+1059 GMIGFFVNTLVLRSN

-1079 SFKELLKQIRRVALD
+1079 CFKELLKRIRRVALD

-1106 VEELHPERNLSHTPL
+1106 VEELQPDRSLSHTPL

-1134 NLEVAGLNLEV
+1134 NLEVAGLNLQV

-1168 VATFEYN
+1168 VAIFEYN
-1175 TDLFKATTINR
+1175 TDLFKATTITR
-1186 MLGHFQTLLAGIV
+1186 MLGHFQTLLEGIV

-1212 AEVERNQL
+1212 TEVERNQL
-1220 IIEWNQTKTD
+1220 LIEWNQTRTD
-1230 YSQNLYVHQLFEEQ
+1230 SSHNLCIHQLLEEQ
-1244 VERTPDAVAVK
+1244 VERTPDAVAVI
-1255 FRKQKL
+1255 FGNQQL

-1268 RANQLANYLQKLGV
+1268 RANQLAHYLQKLGV
-1282 KQEVFVGICVE
+1282 KPEVLVGICVE

-1304 ILKAGGAYVPLDPTY
+1304 ILKAGGAYVPLDSTY

-1327 LEDAHVPVLLTQ
+1327 LEDARAPVLLTQ
-1339 QHLLE
+1339 QRLLE
-1344 IIPSHSG
+1344 IIPFHSG

-1365 EISENPRSNV
+1365 EISENSVSNV

-1402 LANYLSWCTKAY
+1402 LVNYLTWCTKAY
-1414 SVEQGEGSLVHSSI
+1414 SVEQGEGSPVHSSI

-1444 GKVELLPEDK
+1444 RKVELLPEDK
-1454 GVETLAKTLRNK
+1454 GIENLATVVRNK
-1466 SNFSLVKIT
+1466 SNFSLIKIT
-1475 PAQLELLSHQL
+1475 PAQLDLLSHQL
-1486 LPQSAAGKTRAFI
+1486 LPQEAAGKTRAFI

-1519 TMLVNEYGPTET
+1519 TMLINEYGPTET

-1541 DKQSGSIPIGR
+1541 DKQSGAVPIGR

-1559 YILDRYLQP
+1559 YILDRYLHP

-1583 VARGYLHRPELT
+1583 VARGYLHRPDLT

-1600 PNPFGA
+1600 PNPFLA

-1636 VRGFRIELS
+1636 IRGFRIELA
-1645 EVEAVLSHH
+1645 EIEAVLSQH

-1660 VVLAKCDRLIAY
+1660 AILAKCDHLIAY
-1672 AVLHPGETLT
+1672 AVLHPRETLT

-1704 TLDSMPLTVNGK
+1704 TLDEMPLTVNGK
-1716 VDRKALPV
+1716 VERQALPT
-1724 PESLRPELEVAYVSP
+1724 PESLRPELEVAYVAP
-1739 QTELEQIIAVIWQ
+1739 QTELEQIIATIWQ
-1752 EVLQLEKVGIY
+1752 EVLHLEKVGIY

-1773 LLIVQVHSRLQARL
+1773 LLIAQVHSRLQARL
-1787 EQNILMV
+1787 ERNISMV

-1800 TIESLAKYLSGNRE
+1800 TIELLAKHLSFNRE
-1814 QKPILQEI
+1814 EKPIFEEI
-1822 SDLAQKQRLAVNR
+1822 SDLAQKQILAINR
-1835 QKRLMKEVR
+1835 QKQLMKQAR

>member
-1 MTPTND
+1 MSN
-7 FSQLPVDCSTIV
+7 FSDRIPNLPVDCSTVV
-19 ELLRHRALHQSE
+19 ELLRYRALHQTQQLS
-31 QSAFSFL
+31 FTFL
-38 QEVETEQASWTYYE
+38 QEGETASASWTYE
-52 LDRRSRAIAS
+52 ALDRLSRAIAS
-62 QLQIMGLSGERALLL
+62 QLQVMNLSGERALLL
-77 YPPGLDYLAGFFGCL
+77 YPPGLDYLAAFFGCL

-153 AGIEDCWVEP
+153 AGIENSWEEP
-163 FIETDTLAFLQYTS
+163 FIQKDTLAFLQYTS

-201 QYMEHSPASK
+201 QYMEHSPESK

-245 FLQSPYRWLKTISD
+245 FLQNPYRWLKTISD

-268 NFAYELCI
+268 NFAYELCL

-295 FNGAEPIRWE
+295 FNGAEPVRWE
-305 TLEKFSEIFAEC
+305 TLEKFSETFAEC

-343 DFPAVKVVR
+343 DFPAVKAVR
-352 REGLESD
+352 GEGLECD
-359 RVVEENL
+359 RIIEVGNETEDNK
-366 TPQPPSL
+366 T
-373 RGKGEQFSPLLAGE
+373 
-387 GLGERFSPLL
+387 
-397 AREELGERFSHL
+397 
-409 FAGEGL
+409 
-415 GERFSPLLAGEGLGE
+415 
-430 RFSPLLAGEGKG
+430 
-442 ENFSPLLAGEGLGER
+442 
-457 SKDIRSFVS
+457 FVS
-466 CGRTLPEQQ
+466 CGRTLPDQK
-475 IVIVHPE
+475 IVIVHPQ
-482 KLTRCQ
+482 KSTRCQ

-503 QGYWNRKQETEATFC
+503 QGYWNRKPETEETFR
-518 AYLADKEEGPFLR
+518 AYIADSREKPFLR
-531 TGDLGFSQNGEL
+531 TGDLGFLQNGEL

-549 KDVVII
+549 KDLIII

-585 VEVENEERL
+585 VEVENEEKL
-594 VIVQELEFRQ
+594 VVVQELEFRQ
-604 KPDFEEAIAAIR
+604 KPNFEEVIAAIR
-616 QAVTLEQEVQVYAVV
+616 QAVSLEHEVQVYAVV
-631 LIKGGSI
+631 PIKGGSI

-653 EFLTGT
+653 EFIAGT

-665 SILSSEE
+665 SILESGE
-672 KAENSTRL
+672 KAENLTCL
-680 NREGILAISQEE
+680 NREGILAVSQEE
-692 RQSVLESYLL
+692 RQSLLESYLQ

-709 GVSPSFASKDQPL
+709 GVSPSFAEKDQPL
-722 VSFGL
+722 IGFGL
-727 DSLKVFELKNRIEG
+727 DSLKVFELKNRIETD
-741 NFKVAVSVAE
+741 FQVAVSIMD
-751 FFEGASISALAMQI
+751 FFEGASIFALTKQI
-765 LSQLTNDIVNSVT
+765 LAQITTQDAISSVT
-778 LSSVERTS
+778 ISPFEKTTA
-786 NEYPLSFA
+786 EHPLSFA

-802 KLEPNSPAYNIAITV
+802 KLEPNSPAYNIAISI
-817 RIKGQLNQVALAESL
+817 RIKGQLNEVALAQSL
-832 KEIIRRHEVLRTN
+832 KEIIRRHKVLRTS
-845 FKEVNGEPVQVI
+845 FKAVNGEPVQVI
-857 QSTDN
+857 LGREAEDRGRYFPLPNSESEIQS
-862 WRLGNLEIENFLL
+862 FLVQ
-875 KEAQQPFD
+875 EGQQPFD
-883 LAESGLFKAKL
+883 LAEAGLFRTKL
-894 LRLDADKSIL
+894 LRLDAEESIL
-904 LLTMHHIIFDG
+904 IITMHHIIFDG
-915 WSTGVLIRELT
+915 WSAGVLIREVAAL
-926 AIYEAFLTGKPS
+926 YKAFLTGEPS
-938 PLPENTIQYVD
+938 PLPELTIQYVD
-949 YVYWQREWLKGE
+949 YAYWQREWLKGE

-1001 LVLPEV
+1001 LVLPEF

-1015 SQQEGVTLFMA
+1015 SQQEGVTLFMI

-1046 GSPIANRNSAEIQ
+1046 GSPIANRNLAEIQ
-1059 AAIGFFVNTLVLRSN
+1059 GIIGFFVNTLVLRSN
-1074 LSGNP
+1074 LAGNP
-1079 SFKELLKQIRRVALD
+1079 SFKELLKRIRRVALD

-1106 VEELHPERNLSHTPL
+1106 VEELQPDRSLSHTPL

-1134 NLEVAGLNLEV
+1134 NLEVAGLNLQV

-1175 TDLFKATTINR
+1175 TDLFKTAIITR
-1186 MLGHFQTLLAGIV
+1186 MLGHFQTLLSGIV

-1212 AEVERNQL
+1212 TEVERNQL
-1220 IIEWNQTKTD
+1220 LIEWNQTRTD
-1230 YSQNLYVHQLFEEQ
+1230 SSHNLCIHQLLEEQ
-1244 VERTPDAVAVK
+1244 VERTPDAVAVI
-1255 FRKQKL
+1255 FGNQQL

-1268 RANQLANYLQKLGV
+1268 RANQLAHYLQKIGV
-1282 KQEVFVGICVE
+1282 KPEVFVGICVE

-1304 ILKAGGAYVPLDPTY
+1304 ILKAGGAYVPLDSTY

-1327 LEDAHVPVLLTQ
+1327 LEDARSPVLLTQ
-1339 QHLLE
+1339 QRLLE

-1365 EISENPRSNV
+1365 EISENSVSNV

-1402 LANYLSWCTKAY
+1402 LVNYLTWCTKAY
-1414 SVEQGEGSLVHSSI
+1414 SVEQGEGSPVHSSI

-1444 GKVELLPEDK
+1444 LKVELLPEDK
-1454 GVETLAKTLRNK
+1454 GIENLATVVRNK
-1466 SNFSLVKIT
+1466 SNFSLIKIT

-1486 LPQSAAGKTRAFI
+1486 LPQEAAGKTRAFI

-1519 TMLVNEYGPTET
+1519 TMLINEYGPTET

-1541 DKQSGSIPIGR
+1541 DKQSGAVPIGR

-1559 YILDRYLQP
+1559 YILDRYLHP

-1583 VARGYLHRPELT
+1583 VARGYLHRPDLT

-1600 PNPFGA
+1600 PNPFLA

-1636 VRGFRIELS
+1636 IRGFRIELA
-1645 EVEAVLSHH
+1645 EIEAVLSQH

-1660 VVLAKCDRLIAY
+1660 AILAKCDRLIAY

-1704 TLDSMPLTVNGK
+1704 TLDEMPLTVNGK
-1716 VDRKALPV
+1716 VERQALPA
-1724 PESLRPELEVAYVSP
+1724 PESLRPELEVAYVAP
-1739 QTELEQIIAVIWQ
+1739 QTELEQIIATIWQ
-1752 EVLQLEKVGIY
+1752 EVLHLEKVGIY

-1787 EQNILMV
+1787 ERNISMV

-1800 TIESLAKYLSGNRE
+1800 TIELLAKHLSFNRE
-1814 QKPILQEI
+1814 KKPIFEEI
-1822 SDLAQKQRLAVNR
+1822 SDLAQKQILAINR
-1835 QKRLMKEVR
+1835 QKQLMKKAR

>member
-1 MTPTND
+1 MSN
-7 FSQLPVDCSTIV
+7 FSDRIPNLPVDCSTVV
-19 ELLRHRALHQSE
+19 ELLRYRALHQTQQLS
-31 QSAFSFL
+31 FTFL
-38 QEVETEQASWTYYE
+38 QEGETASVSWTYE
-52 LDRRSRAIAS
+52 ALDRLSRAIAS
-62 QLQIMGLSGERALLL
+62 QLQVMNLSGERALLL
-77 YPPGLDYLAGFFGCL
+77 YPPGLDYLAAFFGCL

-99 PAYPPRNHRNTPR
+99 PAYPPRNSRNTPR
-112 IGAIASDAQ
+112 IEAIASDAQ

-153 AGIEDCWVEP
+153 AGIENSWEEP
-163 FIETDTLAFLQYTS
+163 FIQKDTLAFLQYTS

-201 QYMEHSPASK
+201 QYMEHSPESK

-245 FLQSPYRWLKTISD
+245 FLQNPYRWLKTISD

-268 NFAYELCI
+268 NFAYELCL

-295 FNGAEPIRWE
+295 FNGAEPVRWE
-305 TLEKFSEIFAEC
+305 TLEKFSETFAEC

-331 EATLMISGGVKA
+331 EGTLMISGGVKA
-343 DFPAVKVVR
+343 DFPAVKAVR
-352 REGLESD
+352 GEGLKCD

-373 RGKGEQFSPLLAGE
+373 RGKGQ
-387 GLGERFSPLL
+387 
-397 AREELGERFSHL
+397 
-409 FAGEGL
+409 
-415 GERFSPLLAGEGLGE
+415 
-430 RFSPLLAGEGKG
+430 
-442 ENFSPLLAGEGLGER
+442 NFSPLLAGEGLGER
-457 SKDIRSFVS
+457 STDLRTFVS
-466 CGRTLPEQQ
+466 CGRTLPKQE
-475 IVIVHPE
+475 IVIVHPQR
-482 KLTRCQ
+482 LTRCQ

-503 QGYWNRKQETEATFC
+503 QGYWNRKQETEETFR
-518 AYLADKEEGPFLR
+518 AYLADSRERLFLR
-531 TGDLGFSQNGEL
+531 TGDVGFLQNGEL
-543 FITGRL
+543 FFTGRL
-549 KDVVII
+549 KDLIII

-585 VEVENEERL
+585 VEVKNEEKL
-594 VIVQELEFRQ
+594 VVVQELEFRQ
-604 KPDFEEAIAAIR
+604 KPSFEEVIAAIR
-616 QAVTLEQEVQVYAVV
+616 QAVSLEHEVQVYAVV

-653 EFLTGT
+653 EFLAGT
-659 LEVLAS
+659 LKVLAS
-665 SILSSEE
+665 SILESN
-672 KAENSTRL
+672 ENTESLTCL
-680 NREGILAISQEE
+680 NREEILAVSQEE
-692 RQSVLESYLL
+692 RQSLLESYLQ
-702 EQVAQII
+702 EQIAQII
-709 GVSPSFASKDQPL
+709 GVSPSFAEKYQPL
-722 VSFGL
+722 IGFGL
-727 DSLKVFELKNRIEG
+727 DSLKVFELKNRIETD
-741 NFKVAVSVAE
+741 FQVAVSIVD
-751 FFEGASISALAMQI
+751 FFEGASIFALTKQI
-765 LSQLTNDIVNSVT
+765 LAQITTQDARSSVT
-778 LSSVERTS
+778 ISPFEKTTA
-786 NEYPLSFA
+786 EHPLSFA

-802 KLEPNSPAYNIAITV
+802 KLEPNSPAYNIAIAI
-817 RIKGQLNQVALAESL
+817 RIKGQLNEVALAQSL
-832 KEIIRRHEVLRTN
+832 KEIIRRHKVLRTS
-845 FKEVNGEPVQVI
+845 FKALNGEPVQVI
-857 QSTDN
+857 LEREAEDRGRYFPLPNSESEIQS
-862 WRLGNLEIENFLL
+862 FLVQ
-875 KEAQQPFD
+875 ESQQPFD
-883 LAESGLFKAKL
+883 LAEVGLFRTKL
-894 LRLDADKSIL
+894 LRLDAEESIL
-904 LLTMHHIIFDG
+904 IITMHHIIFDG
-915 WSTGVLIRELT
+915 WSAGVLIREVAAL
-926 AIYEAFLTGKPS
+926 YKAFLTGEPS
-938 PLPENTIQYVD
+938 PLPELTIQYVD
-949 YVYWQREWLKGE
+949 YAYWQREWLKGE

-967 AYWKQQLGGNLP
+967 AYWKQQLRGNLP

-1007 LREGIKEL
+1007 LRGGIKEL
-1015 SQQEGVTLFMA
+1015 SQQEGVTLFMI

-1046 GSPIANRNSAEIQ
+1046 GSPIANRNLAEIQ
-1059 AAIGFFVNTLVLRSN
+1059 GMIGFFVNTLVLRSN

-1079 SFKELLKQIRRVALD
+1079 CFKELLKRIRRVALD

-1106 VEELHPERNLSHTPL
+1106 VEELQPDRSLSHTPL

-1134 NLEVAGLNLEV
+1134 NLEVAGLNLQV

-1168 VATFEYN
+1168 VAIFEYN
-1175 TDLFKATTINR
+1175 TDLFKATTITR
-1186 MLGHFQTLLAGIV
+1186 MLGHFQTLLEGIV

-1212 AEVERNQL
+1212 TKVERNQL
-1220 IIEWNQTKTD
+1220 LIEWNQTRTD
-1230 YSQNLYVHQLFEEQ
+1230 SSHNLCIHELLEKQ
-1244 VERTPDAVAVK
+1244 VKRTPDAVAVI
-1255 FRKQKL
+1255 FGNQQL
-1261 TYRELNQ
+1261 TYQELNQ
-1268 RANQLANYLQKLGV
+1268 RANQLAHYLQKLGV
-1282 KQEVFVGICVE
+1282 KPEVFVGICVE

-1304 ILKAGGAYVPLDPTY
+1304 ILKAGGAYVPLDSTY

-1327 LEDAHVPVLLTQ
+1327 LEDARAPVLLTQ
-1339 QHLLE
+1339 QRLLE
-1344 IIPSHSG
+1344 IIPFHSG

-1365 EISENPRSNV
+1365 EISENSVSNV

-1402 LANYLSWCTKAY
+1402 LVNYLTWCTKAY
-1414 SVEQGEGSLVHSSI
+1414 SVKQGEGSPVHSSI

-1444 GKVELLPEDK
+1444 RKVELLPEGK
-1454 GVETLAKTLRNK
+1454 GIENLATVVRNK
-1466 SNFSLVKIT
+1466 SNFSLIKIT
-1475 PAQLELLSHQL
+1475 PAQLDLLSHQL
-1486 LPQSAAGKTRAFI
+1486 LPQEAAGKTRAFI

-1519 TMLVNEYGPTET
+1519 TMLINEYGPTET

-1541 DKQSGSIPIGR
+1541 DKQSGAVPIGR

-1559 YILDRYLQP
+1559 YILDRYLHP

-1600 PNPFGA
+1600 PNPFLA

-1636 VRGFRIELS
+1636 IRGFRIELA
-1645 EVEAVLSHH
+1645 EIEAVLTQH
-1654 PKVREC
+1654 PKVREGAI
-1660 VVLAKCDRLIAY
+1660 LAKCDRLIAY

-1696 YMVPSALV
+1696 YMVPSGLL
-1704 TLDSMPLTVNGK
+1704 TLDEMPLTVNGK
-1716 VDRKALPV
+1716 VERQALPAL
-1724 PESLRPELEVAYVSP
+1724 ESWRPELEVAYVAP
-1739 QTELEQIIAVIWQ
+1739 QTEREQIIATIWQ
-1752 EVLQLEKVGIY
+1752 EVLHLEKVGIY

-1773 LLIVQVHSRLQARL
+1773 LLIAQVHSRLQARL
-1787 EQNILMV
+1787 ERNISMV

-1800 TIESLAKYLSGNRE
+1800 TIELLAKHLSFNRE
-1814 QKPILQEI
+1814 EKPIFEGI
-1822 SDLAQKQRLAVNR
+1822 SDLAQKQILAINR
-1835 QKRLMKEVR
+1835 QKQLMKQAR

>member
-1 MTPTND
+1 MSN
-7 FSQLPVDCSTIV
+7 FSDHIPNLPVDCSTVV
-19 ELLRHRALHQSE
+19 ELLRYRALHQTQQLS
-31 QSAFSFL
+31 FTFL
-38 QEVETEQASWTYYE
+38 QEGETASASWTYE
-52 LDRRSRAIAS
+52 ALDRLSRAIAS
-62 QLQIMGLSGERALLL
+62 QLQVMNLSGERALLL
-77 YPPGLDYLAGFFGCL
+77 YPPGLDYLAAFFGCL

-153 AGIEDCWVEP
+153 AGIENSWEEP
-163 FIETDTLAFLQYTS
+163 FIQKDTLAFLQYTS

-190 GNLLHNAATTY
+190 GNLLHNATTTY
-201 QYMEHSPASK
+201 QYMEHSPESK

-245 FLQSPYRWLKTISD
+245 FLQNPYRWLKTISD

-268 NFAYELCI
+268 NFAYELCL

-295 FNGAEPIRWE
+295 FNGAEPVRWE
-305 TLEKFSEIFAEC
+305 TLEKFSETFAEC

-343 DFPAVKVVR
+343 DFPAVKAVR
-352 REGLESD
+352 GEGLKCD

-366 TPQPPSL
+366 IPQPPSL
-373 RGKGEQFSPLLAGE
+373 VGKGE
-387 GLGERFSPLL
+387 
-397 AREELGERFSHL
+397 
-409 FAGEGL
+409 
-415 GERFSPLLAGEGLGE
+415 
-430 RFSPLLAGEGKG
+430 K
-442 ENFSPLLAGEGLGER
+442 FSPLLAGEGLGER
-457 SKDIRSFVS
+457 STDIRTFVS
-466 CGRTLPEQQ
+466 CGRTLPKQE
-475 IVIVHPE
+475 IVIVHPQR
-482 KLTRCQ
+482 LTRCQ

-503 QGYWNRKQETEATFC
+503 QGYWNRKQETEETFR
-518 AYLADKEEGPFLR
+518 AYLADSRERLFLR
-531 TGDLGFSQNGEL
+531 TGDLGFLQNGEL

-549 KDVVII
+549 KDLIII

-585 VEVENEERL
+585 VEVKNEEKL
-594 VIVQELEFRQ
+594 VVVQELEFRQ
-604 KPDFEEAIAAIR
+604 KPSFEEVIATIR
-616 QAVTLEQEVQVYAVV
+616 QAVSLEHEVQVYAVV

-653 EFLTGT
+653 EFLAGT
-659 LEVLAS
+659 LKVLAS
-665 SILSSEE
+665 SILESN
-672 KAENSTRL
+672 ENTENLTCL
-680 NREGILAISQEE
+680 NREGILAVSQEE
-692 RQSVLESYLL
+692 RQSLLESYLQ

-709 GVSPSFASKDQPL
+709 GVSPSFAEKYQPL
-722 VSFGL
+722 IGLGL
-727 DSLKVFELKNRIEG
+727 DSLKVFELKNRIETD
-741 NFKVAVSVAE
+741 FQVAVSIVD
-751 FFEGASISALAMQI
+751 FFEGASIFALTKQI
-765 LSQLTNDIVNSVT
+765 LAQITTQDARSSVT
-778 LSSVERTS
+778 ISPFEKTTA
-786 NEYPLSFA
+786 EHPLSFA

-802 KLEPNSPAYNIAITV
+802 KLEPNSPAYNIAIAI
-817 RIKGQLNQVALAESL
+817 RIKGQLNEVALAQSL
-832 KEIIRRHEVLRTN
+832 KEIIRRHKVLRTS
-845 FKEVNGEPVQVI
+845 FKTLNGEPVQVI
-857 QSTDN
+857 LEREAEDRGRYFPLPNSESEIQS
-862 WRLGNLEIENFLL
+862 FLVQ
-875 KEAQQPFD
+875 EGQQPFD
-883 LAESGLFKAKL
+883 LAAEVGLFRTKL
-894 LRLDADKSIL
+894 LRLDAEESIL
-904 LLTMHHIIFDG
+904 IITMHHIIFDG
-915 WSTGVLIRELT
+915 WSAGVLIREVAAL
-926 AIYEAFLTGKPS
+926 YKAFLTGRPS
-938 PLPENTIQYVD
+938 PLPELTIQYVD
-949 YVYWQREWLKGE
+949 YAYWQREWLKGE

-967 AYWKQQLGGNLP
+967 AYWKQQLGGKLP

-1001 LVLPEV
+1001 LVLPEL
-1007 LREGIKEL
+1007 LRGEIKEL
-1015 SQQEGVTLFMA
+1015 SQQEGVTLFMI

-1046 GSPIANRNSAEIQ
+1046 GSPIANRNLAEIQ
-1059 AAIGFFVNTLVLRSN
+1059 GMIGFFVNTLVLRSN

-1079 SFKELLKQIRRVALD
+1079 CFKELLKRIRRVALD

-1106 VEELHPERNLSHTPL
+1106 VEELQPDRSLSHTPL

-1134 NLEVAGLNLEV
+1134 NLEVAGLNLQV

-1168 VATFEYN
+1168 VAIFEYN
-1175 TDLFKATTINR
+1175 TDLFKATTITR
-1186 MLGHFQTLLAGIV
+1186 MLGHFQTLLEGIV

-1212 AEVERNQL
+1212 TEVERNQL
-1220 IIEWNQTKTD
+1220 LIEWNQTRTD
-1230 YSQNLYVHQLFEEQ
+1230 SSHNLCIHQLLEEQ
-1244 VERTPDAVAVK
+1244 VERTPDAVAVI
-1255 FRKQKL
+1255 FGNQQL

-1268 RANQLANYLQKLGV
+1268 RANQLAHYLQKLGV
-1282 KQEVFVGICVE
+1282 KPEVFVGICIE

-1304 ILKAGGAYVPLDPTY
+1304 ILKAGGAYVPLDSTY

-1327 LEDAHVPVLLTQ
+1327 LEDARAPVLLTQ
-1339 QHLLE
+1339 QRLLE

-1351 KVVCLDTNWQEIGK
+1351 QVVCLDTNWQEIGK
-1365 EISENPRSNV
+1365 EISENSVSNV

-1402 LANYLSWCTKAY
+1402 LVNYLTWCTKAY
-1414 SVEQGEGSLVHSSI
+1414 SVEQGEGSPVHSSI

-1444 GKVELLPEDK
+1444 RKVELLPEDK
-1454 GVETLAKTLRNK
+1454 GIENLATVVRNK
-1466 SNFSLVKIT
+1466 SNFSLIKIT
-1475 PAQLELLSHQL
+1475 PAQLELLSRQL
-1486 LPQSAAGKTRAFI
+1486 LPQEAAGKTRAFI

-1519 TMLVNEYGPTET
+1519 TMLINEYGPTET

-1541 DKQSGSIPIGR
+1541 DKQSGSVPIGR

-1559 YILDRYLQP
+1559 YILDRYLHP

-1583 VARGYLHRPELT
+1583 VARGYLHRPDLT

-1600 PNPFGA
+1600 PNPFLA

-1636 VRGFRIELS
+1636 IRGFRIELA
-1645 EVEAVLSHH
+1645 EIEAVLSQH

-1660 VVLAKCDRLIAY
+1660 AILAKCDRLIAY
-1672 AVLHPGETLT
+1672 AVLHSGETLT

-1704 TLDSMPLTVNGK
+1704 TLDEMPLTVNGK
-1716 VDRKALPV
+1716 VERQALPA
-1724 PESLRPELEVAYVSP
+1724 PESLRPELEVAYVAP
-1739 QTELEQIIAVIWQ
+1739 QTELEQIIATIWQ
-1752 EVLQLEKVGIY
+1752 EVLHLEKVGIY

-1787 EQNILMV
+1787 ERNISMV

-1800 TIESLAKYLSGNRE
+1800 TIELLAKHLSFNRE
-1814 QKPILQEI
+1814 EKPIFEEI
-1822 SDLAQKQRLAVNR
+1822 SDLAQKQILAINR
-1835 QKRLMKEVR
+1835 QKQLMKQAR

>member
-1 MTPTND
+1 MSN
-7 FSQLPVDCSTIV
+7 FSDRIPNLPVDCSTVV
-19 ELLRHRALHQSE
+19 ELLRYRALHQTQQLS
-31 QSAFSFL
+31 FTFL
-38 QEVETEQASWTYYE
+38 QEGETASASWTYE
-52 LDRRSRAIAS
+52 ALDRLSRAIAS
-62 QLQIMGLSGERALLL
+62 QLQVMNLSGERALLL
-77 YPPGLDYLAGFFGCL
+77 YPPGLDYLAAFFGCL

-153 AGIEDCWVEP
+153 AGIENSWEEP
-163 FIETDTLAFLQYTS
+163 FIQKDTLAFLQYTS

-201 QYMEHSPASK
+201 QYMEHSPESK

-245 FLQSPYRWLKTISD
+245 FLQNPYRWLKTISD

-268 NFAYELCI
+268 NFAYELCL

-295 FNGAEPIRWE
+295 FNGAEPVRWE
-305 TLEKFSEIFAEC
+305 TLEKFSEAFAEC

-343 DFPAVKVVR
+343 DFPAVKAVR
-352 REGLESD
+352 GEGLKCD

-366 TPQPPSL
+366 TAQPPSL
-373 RGKGEQFSPLLAGE
+373 RGKGEKFFPLLQGE
-387 GLGERFSPLL
+387 GLGEKST
-397 AREELGERFSHL
+397 
-409 FAGEGL
+409 
-415 GERFSPLLAGEGLGE
+415 
-430 RFSPLLAGEGKG
+430 
-442 ENFSPLLAGEGLGER
+442 
-457 SKDIRSFVS
+457 DIRTFVS
-466 CGRTLPEQQ
+466 CGRTLPKQE
-475 IVIVHPE
+475 IVIVHPQR
-482 KLTRCQ
+482 LTRCQ

-503 QGYWNRKQETEATFC
+503 QGYWNRKQETEETFR
-518 AYLADKEEGPFLR
+518 AYLADSRERLFLR
-531 TGDLGFSQNGEL
+531 TGDLGFLQNGEL

-549 KDVVII
+549 KDLIII

-585 VEVENEERL
+585 VEVKNEEKL
-594 VIVQELEFRQ
+594 VVVQELEFRQ
-604 KPDFEEAIAAIR
+604 KPSFEEVIGAIR
-616 QAVTLEQEVQVYAVV
+616 QAVSLEHEVQVYAVV

-653 EFLTGT
+653 EFLAGT
-659 LEVLAS
+659 LKVLAS
-665 SILSSEE
+665 SILESNGNT
-672 KAENSTRL
+672 ENSTCL
-680 NREGILAISQEE
+680 NREGILAVSQEE
-692 RQSVLESYLL
+692 RQSLLESYLQ

-709 GVSPSFASKDQPL
+709 GVSPSFAEKYQPL
-722 VSFGL
+722 ISFGL
-727 DSLKVFELKNRIEG
+727 DSLKVFELKNRIETD
-741 NFKVAVSVAE
+741 FQVAVSIVD
-751 FFEGASISALAMQI
+751 FFEGASIFALTKQI
-765 LSQLTNDIVNSVT
+765 LAQITTQDARSSVT
-778 LSSVERTS
+778 ISPFEKTTA
-786 NEYPLSFA
+786 EHPLSFA

-802 KLEPNSPAYNIAITV
+802 KLEPNSPAYNIAIAI
-817 RIKGQLNQVALAESL
+817 RIKGQLNEVALAQSL
-832 KEIIRRHEVLRTN
+832 KEIIRRHKVLRTS
-845 FKEVNGEPVQVI
+845 FKALNGEPVQVI
-857 QSTDN
+857 LEREAEDRGRYFPLPNSESEIQS
-862 WRLGNLEIENFLL
+862 FLVQ
-875 KEAQQPFD
+875 EGQQPFD
-883 LAESGLFKAKL
+883 LAEVGLFRTKL
-894 LRLDADKSIL
+894 LRLDAEESIL
-904 LLTMHHIIFDG
+904 IITMHHIIFDG
-915 WSTGVLIRELT
+915 WSAGVLIREVAAL
-926 AIYEAFLTGKPS
+926 YKAFLTGEPS
-938 PLPENTIQYVD
+938 PLPELTIQYVD
-949 YVYWQREWLKGE
+949 YAYWQREWLKGE

-1007 LREGIKEL
+1007 LRGGIKEL
-1015 SQQEGVTLFMA
+1015 SQQEGVTLFMI

-1046 GSPIANRNSAEIQ
+1046 GSPIANRNLAEIQ
-1059 AAIGFFVNTLVLRSN
+1059 GMIGFFVNTLVLRSN

-1079 SFKELLKQIRRVALD
+1079 CFKELLKRIRRVALD

-1106 VEELHPERNLSHTPL
+1106 VEELQPNRSLSHTPL

-1134 NLEVAGLNLEV
+1134 NLEVAGLNLQV
-1145 QEVDTGTAKF
+1145 QEVDTGTSKF
-1155 DLTLFVEDRGREL
+1155 DLTLFVEDRGREI
-1168 VATFEYN
+1168 VAIFEYN
-1175 TDLFKATTINR
+1175 TDLFKATTITR
-1186 MLGHFQTLLAGIV
+1186 MLGHFQTLLEGIV

-1212 AEVERNQL
+1212 TEVERNQL
-1220 IIEWNQTKTD
+1220 LIEWNQTRTD
-1230 YSQNLYVHQLFEEQ
+1230 SSHNLCIHQLLEEQ
-1244 VERTPDAVAVK
+1244 VERTPDAVAVI
-1255 FRKQKL
+1255 FGNQQL

-1268 RANQLANYLQKLGV
+1268 RANQLAHYLQKLGV
-1282 KQEVFVGICVE
+1282 KPEVFVGICVE

-1304 ILKAGGAYVPLDPTY
+1304 ILKAGGAYVPLDSTY

-1327 LEDAHVPVLLTQ
+1327 LEDARAPVLLTQ
-1339 QHLLE
+1339 QRLLE

-1365 EISENPRSNV
+1365 EISENSVSNV

-1402 LANYLSWCTKAY
+1402 LVNYLTWCTKAY
-1414 SVEQGEGSLVHSSI
+1414 SVEQGEGSPVHSSI

-1444 GKVELLPEDK
+1444 RKVELLLEDK
-1454 GVETLAKTLRNK
+1454 GIENLASVVRNK
-1466 SNFSLVKIT
+1466 FNFSLIKIT
-1475 PAQLELLSHQL
+1475 PAQLELLTHQL
-1486 LPQSAAGKTRAFI
+1486 LPQEAAGKTRAFI

-1519 TMLVNEYGPTET
+1519 TMLINEYGPTET

-1541 DKQSGSIPIGR
+1541 DKQSGAVPIGR

-1559 YILDRYLQP
+1559 YILDRYLHP

-1583 VARGYLHRPELT
+1583 VARGYLHRPDLT

-1600 PNPFGA
+1600 PNPFLA

-1636 VRGFRIELS
+1636 IRGFRIELA
-1645 EVEAVLSHH
+1645 EIEAVLSQH

-1660 VVLAKCDRLIAY
+1660 AILAKCDRLIAY

-1704 TLDSMPLTVNGK
+1704 TLDEMPLTVNGK
-1716 VDRKALPV
+1716 VERQALPAL
-1724 PESLRPELEVAYVSP
+1724 ESWRPELEVAYVAP
-1739 QTELEQIIAVIWQ
+1739 QTELEQIIATIWQ
-1752 EVLQLEKVGIY
+1752 EVLHLEKVGIY

-1773 LLIVQVHSRLQARL
+1773 LLIAQVHSRLQARL
-1787 EQNILMV
+1787 ERNISMV

-1800 TIESLAKYLSGNRE
+1800 TIELLAKHLSFNRE
-1814 QKPILQEI
+1814 EKPIFEEI
-1822 SDLAQKQRLAVNR
+1822 SDLAQKQILAINR
-1835 QKRLMKEVR
+1835 QKQLMKQAR

>member
-1 MTPTND
+1 MSN
-7 FSQLPVDCSTIV
+7 FSDRIPNLPVDCSTVV
-19 ELLRHRALHQSE
+19 ELLRYRALHQTQQLS
-31 QSAFSFL
+31 FTFL
-38 QEVETEQASWTYYE
+38 QEGETASASWTYE
-52 LDRRSRAIAS
+52 ALDRLSRAIAS
-62 QLQIMGLSGERALLL
+62 QLQVMNLSGERALLL
-77 YPPGLDYLAGFFGCL
+77 YPPGLDYLAAFFGCL

-153 AGIEDCWVEP
+153 AGIENSWEEP
-163 FIETDTLAFLQYTS
+163 FIQKDTLAFLQYTS

-201 QYMEHSPASK
+201 QYMEHSPESK

-245 FLQSPYRWLKTISD
+245 FLQNPYRWLKTISD

-268 NFAYELCI
+268 NFAYELCL

-295 FNGAEPIRWE
+295 FNGAEPVRWE
-305 TLEKFSEIFAEC
+305 TLEKFSETFAEC

-343 DFPAVKVVR
+343 DFPAVKAVR
-352 REGLESD
+352 GEGLKCD

-373 RGKGEQFSPLLAGE
+373 RGKGE
-387 GLGERFSPLL
+387 
-397 AREELGERFSHL
+397 
-409 FAGEGL
+409 
-415 GERFSPLLAGEGLGE
+415 
-430 RFSPLLAGEGKG
+430 K
-442 ENFSPLLAGEGLGER
+442 FSPLLAGEGLGER
-457 SKDIRSFVS
+457 STDIPTFVS
-466 CGRTLPEQQ
+466 CGRTLPKQE
-475 IVIVHPE
+475 IVIVHPQR
-482 KLTRCQ
+482 LTRCQ

-503 QGYWNRKQETEATFC
+503 QGYWNRKQETEETFR
-518 AYLADKEEGPFLR
+518 AYLADSRERLFLR
-531 TGDLGFSQNGEL
+531 TGDLGFLQNGEL

-549 KDVVII
+549 KDLIII

-585 VEVENEERL
+585 VEVKNEEKL
-594 VIVQELEFRQ
+594 VVVQELEFRQ
-604 KPDFEEAIAAIR
+604 KPSFEEVIAAIR
-616 QAVTLEQEVQVYAVV
+616 QAVSLEHEVQVYAVV

-653 EFLTGT
+653 EFLAGT
-659 LEVLAS
+659 LKVLAS
-665 SILSSEE
+665 SILESN
-672 KAENSTRL
+672 ENTENLTCL
-680 NREGILAISQEE
+680 NREGILAVSQEE
-692 RQSVLESYLL
+692 RQSLLESYLQ

-709 GVSPSFASKDQPL
+709 GVSPSFAEKYQPL
-722 VSFGL
+722 ISFGL
-727 DSLKVFELKNRIEG
+727 DSLKVFELKNRIETD
-741 NFKVAVSVAE
+741 FQVAVSIVD
-751 FFEGASISALAMQI
+751 FFEGASIFALTKQI
-765 LSQLTNDIVNSVT
+765 LAQITTQDARSSVT
-778 LSSVERTS
+778 ISPFEKTTA
-786 NEYPLSFA
+786 EHPLSFA

-802 KLEPNSPAYNIAITV
+802 KLEPNSPAYNIAIAI
-817 RIKGQLNQVALAESL
+817 RIKGQLNEVALAQSL
-832 KEIIRRHEVLRTN
+832 KEIIRRHKVLRTS
-845 FKEVNGEPVQVI
+845 FKALNGEPVQVI
-857 QSTDN
+857 LEREAEDRGRYFPLPNSESEIQS
-862 WRLGNLEIENFLL
+862 FLVQ
-875 KEAQQPFD
+875 EGQQPFD
-883 LAESGLFKAKL
+883 LAEVGLFRTKL
-894 LRLDADKSIL
+894 LRLDAEESIL
-904 LLTMHHIIFDG
+904 IITMHHIIFDG
-915 WSTGVLIRELT
+915 WSAGVLIREVAAL
-926 AIYEAFLTGKPS
+926 YKAFLSGEPS
-938 PLPENTIQYVD
+938 PLPELTIQYVD
-949 YVYWQREWLKGE
+949 YAYWQREWLKGE

-1007 LREGIKEL
+1007 LRGGIKEL
-1015 SQQEGVTLFMA
+1015 SQQEGVTLFMI

-1046 GSPIANRNSAEIQ
+1046 GSPIANRNLAEIQ
-1059 AAIGFFVNTLVLRSN
+1059 GMIGFFVNTLVLRSN

-1079 SFKELLKQIRRVALD
+1079 CFKELLKRIRRVALD

-1106 VEELHPERNLSHTPL
+1106 VEELQPDRSLSHTPL

-1134 NLEVAGLNLEV
+1134 NLEVAGLNLQV
-1145 QEVDTGTAKF
+1145 QEVDMGTAKF

-1168 VATFEYN
+1168 VAIFEYN
-1175 TDLFKATTINR
+1175 TDLFKATTITR
-1186 MLGHFQTLLAGIV
+1186 MLGHFQTLLEGIV

-1212 AEVERNQL
+1212 TEVERNQL
-1220 IIEWNQTKTD
+1220 LIEWNQTRTD
-1230 YSQNLYVHQLFEEQ
+1230 SSHNLCIHQLLEEQ
-1244 VERTPDAVAVK
+1244 VERTPDAVAVI
-1255 FRKQKL
+1255 FGNQQL

-1268 RANQLANYLQKLGV
+1268 RANQLAHYLQKLGV
-1282 KQEVFVGICVE
+1282 KPEVFVGICVE

-1304 ILKAGGAYVPLDPTY
+1304 ILKAGGAYVPLDSTY

-1327 LEDAHVPVLLTQ
+1327 LEDARAPVLLTQ
-1339 QHLLE
+1339 QRLLE

-1351 KVVCLDTNWQEIGK
+1351 KVVCLDTNWQEISK
-1365 EISENPRSNV
+1365 QISENSVSNV

-1402 LANYLSWCTKAY
+1402 LVNYLTWCTKAY
-1414 SVEQGEGSLVHSSI
+1414 SVEQGEGSPVHSSI

-1444 GKVELLPEDK
+1444 RKVELLPEDK
-1454 GVETLAKTLRNK
+1454 GIENLATVVRNK
-1466 SNFSLVKIT
+1466 SNFSLIKIT
-1475 PAQLELLSHQL
+1475 PAQLDLLSHQL
-1486 LPQSAAGKTRAFI
+1486 LPQEAAGKTRAFI

-1519 TMLVNEYGPTET
+1519 TMLINEYGPTET

-1541 DKQSGSIPIGR
+1541 DKQSGSVPIGR

-1559 YILDRYLQP
+1559 YILDRYLHP

-1583 VARGYLHRPELT
+1583 VARGYLHRPDLT

-1600 PNPFGA
+1600 PNPFLP

-1636 VRGFRIELS
+1636 IRGFRIELA
-1645 EVEAVLSHH
+1645 EIEAVLSQH

-1660 VVLAKCDRLIAY
+1660 AILAKCDRLIAY

-1696 YMVPSALV
+1696 YMIPSALV
-1704 TLDSMPLTVNGK
+1704 TLDEMPLTVNGK
-1716 VDRKALPV
+1716 VERQALPA
-1724 PESLRPELEVAYVSP
+1724 PESLRPELEVAYVAP
-1739 QTELEQIIAVIWQ
+1739 QTELEQIIATIWQ
-1752 EVLQLEKVGIY
+1752 EVLDLEKVGIY

-1787 EQNILMV
+1787 ERNISMV

-1800 TIESLAKYLSGNRE
+1800 TIELLAKHLSFNRE
-1814 QKPILQEI
+1814 EKPICEEI
-1822 SDLAQKQRLAVNR
+1822 SDLAQKQILAINR
-1835 QKRLMKEVR
+1835 QKQLMKQAR

>member
-1 MTPTND
+1 MTPKND
-7 FSQLPVDCSTIV
+7 FPQLPVDGSTIV
-19 ELLRHRALHQSE
+19 ELLRHRALHQTE
-31 QSAFSFL
+31 QSAFTFW
-38 QEVETEQASWTYYE
+38 QEAETAQASWTYCE

-112 IGAIASDAQ
+112 IKAIASDAQ
-121 AAIALTTSAIQSK
+121 AAIALTTSAIGAK
-134 IKSLIDVSS
+134 IKSLINVSS

-153 AGIEDCWVEP
+153 VGIEDCWEEP
-163 FIETDTLAFLQYTS
+163 FIQTDTLAFLQYTS

-201 QYMEHSPASK
+201 EYMEHSPASK

-245 FLQSPYRWLKTISD
+245 FLQNPYRWLKTISD

-276 QKITPEQRQTLD
+276 QKITPAQRQTLD

-305 TLEKFSEIFAEC
+305 TLEKFSETFAEC

-331 EATLMISGGVKA
+331 EATLMISGGVKGV
-343 DFPAVKVVR
+343 FPVVKTVSAS
-352 REGLESD
+352 GLECD
-359 RVVEENL
+359 RIIEVGNETEDN
-366 TPQPPSL
+366 
-373 RGKGEQFSPLLAGE
+373 
-387 GLGERFSPLL
+387 
-397 AREELGERFSHL
+397 
-409 FAGEGL
+409 
-415 GERFSPLLAGEGLGE
+415 
-430 RFSPLLAGEGKG
+430 
-442 ENFSPLLAGEGLGER
+442 
-457 SKDIRSFVS
+457 RSFVS

-482 KLTRCQ
+482 KLTLCQ

-503 QGYWNRKQETEATFC
+503 QGYWNRKQETEATFRG
-518 AYLADKEEGPFLR
+518 YLADKEEGPFLS
-531 TGDLGFSQNGEL
+531 TGDLGFLQNGEL

-549 KDVVII
+549 KDLIII

-594 VIVQELEFRQ
+594 IVVQELEFRQ
-604 KPDFEEAIAAIR
+604 KPDFEEVTAAIR
-616 QAVTLEQEVQVYAVV
+616 HAVTLEHEVQVHAVV

-653 EFLTGT
+653 EFIAGT

-665 SILSSEE
+665 SFLASEE
-672 KAENSTRL
+672 KAESSTRL

-702 EQVAQII
+702 EDVAKII
-709 GVSPSFASKDQPL
+709 GISPSFAGKDQPL
-722 VSFGL
+722 ISFGL
-727 DSLKVFELKNRIEG
+727 DSLKVFELKNRIEAD
-741 NFKVAVSVAE
+741 FKVAVSVAD
-751 FFEGASISALAMQI
+751 FFDGASISALAMQI
-765 LSQLTNDIVNSVT
+765 LSQLTNDIVNSIN
-778 LSSVERTS
+778 LSPVERNS
-786 NEYPLSFA
+786 NEHPLSFA

-802 KLEPNSPAYNIAITV
+802 KLEPNSPAYNIAIAV
-817 RIKGQLNQVALAESL
+817 RIKGQLNEVVLAESL

-845 FKEVNGEPVQVI
+845 FKEVNGELVQVI
-857 QSTDN
+857 QGSGD
-862 WRLGNLEIENFLL
+862 WGVGMAGKMPILQDWKFSIESFLDR
-875 KEAQQPFD
+875 EAEQPFD
-883 LAESGLFKAKL
+883 LGEGSLFKAKL
-894 LRLDADKSIL
+894 LHLDAEDNIL

-926 AIYEAFLTGKPS
+926 ALYAAFLTGKPS
-938 PLPENTIQYVD
+938 PLPETTIQYVD
-949 YVYWQREWLKGE
+949 YVYWQREWLKDE
-961 ILESQL
+961 VLESQL

-1001 LVLPEV
+1001 LVLPEA

-1015 SQQEGVTLFMA
+1015 SHQEGVTLFMT

-1046 GSPIANRNSAEIQ
+1046 GSPIANRNNAEIQ
-1059 AAIGFFVNTLVLRSN
+1059 SAIGFFVNTLVLRSN

-1079 SFKELLKQIRRVALD
+1079 SFPELLKRIRRVALD

-1134 NLEVAGLNLEV
+1134 TLEVANLNLQV
-1145 QEVDTGTAKF
+1145 QEVDTKTAKF

-1175 TDLFKATTINR
+1175 TDLFKATTITR
-1186 MLGHFQTLLAGIV
+1186 MLGHFQTLLSGIV
-1199 ANPNQRLSDLPLL
+1199 ANPNKRISDLPLL
-1212 AEVERNQL
+1212 TEVERNQL

-1255 FRKQKL
+1255 FRNQQL

-1282 KQEVFVGICVE
+1282 KPEVFVAICVE

-1327 LEDAHVPVLLTQ
+1327 LEDVQAPVLLTQ

-1344 IIPSHSG
+1344 VIPAHPG
-1351 KVVCLDTNWQEIGK
+1351 KVVCLDTNWQEIGE
-1365 EISENPRSNV
+1365 EISENPISNV
-1375 CADNLAYVI
+1375 CADNIAYVI

-1402 LANYLSWCTKAY
+1402 LVNYLSWCTKAY
-1414 SVEQGEGSLVHSSI
+1414 SVEQGEGSPVHSSI

-1444 GKVELLPEDK
+1444 GKVELLPEEK
-1454 GVETLAKTLRNK
+1454 GVETLAKTLRNN

-1475 PAQLELLSHQL
+1475 PAQLELLSHEL
-1486 LPQSAAGKTRAFI
+1486 LPQQAAGKTRAFI

-1508 SIAFWQENAPD
+1508 SITFWQENAPD

-1531 VVGCCIYQAK
+1531 VVGCCVYQAQN
-1541 DKQSGSIPIGR
+1541 KQSGSVPIGR
-1552 AIANTQL
+1552 PIANTQL

-1568 VPVGIAGELYIGGAG
+1568 VPVGITGELYIGGAG

-1636 VRGFRIELS
+1636 MRGFRIELS
-1645 EVEAVLSHH
+1645 EIEAVLSHH

-1660 VVLAKCDRLIAY
+1660 VVLATCSSLIAY

-1682 VSELRNYLAEKLPE
+1682 VSELRTYLAEKLPE

-1704 TLDSMPLTVNGK
+1704 TLDELPLTVNGK

-1724 PESLRPELEVAYVSP
+1724 PESLRPELEVVYVSP

-1773 LLIVQVHSRLQARL
+1773 LLISQVHSRLQARL
-1787 EQNILMV
+1787 EQNISMV

-1800 TIESLAKYLSGNRE
+1800 TIESLAKYLSVKRE

-1822 SDLAQKQRLAVNR
+1822 SDLVQKQRLALKR
-1835 QKRLMKEVR
+1835 QKRLMKQVR
-1844 LGNE
+1844 LGND

>member
-1 MTPTND
+1 MSN
-7 FSQLPVDCSTIV
+7 FSDRIPNLPVDCSTVV
-19 ELLRHRALHQSE
+19 ELLRYRALHQTQQLS
-31 QSAFSFL
+31 FTFL
-38 QEVETEQASWTYYE
+38 QEGETASASWTYE
-52 LDRRSRAIAS
+52 ALDRLSRAIAS
-62 QLQIMGLSGERALLL
+62 QLQVMNLSGERALLL
-77 YPPGLDYLAGFFGCL
+77 YPPGLDYLAAFFGCL

-153 AGIEDCWVEP
+153 AGIENSWEEP
-163 FIETDTLAFLQYTS
+163 FIQKDTLAFLQYTS

-201 QYMEHSPASK
+201 QYMEHSPESK

-245 FLQSPYRWLKTISD
+245 FLQNPYRWLKTISD

-268 NFAYELCI
+268 NFAYELCL

-295 FNGAEPIRWE
+295 FNGAEPVRWE
-305 TLEKFSEIFAEC
+305 TLEKFSETFAEC

-343 DFPAVKVVR
+343 DFPAVKAVR
-352 REGLESD
+352 GEGLKCD

-373 RGKGEQFSPLLAGE
+373 RGKGEKFSPLLAGE
-387 GLGERFSPLL
+387 GLE
-397 AREELGERFSHL
+397 
-409 FAGEGL
+409 
-415 GERFSPLLAGEGLGE
+415 
-430 RFSPLLAGEGKG
+430 
-442 ENFSPLLAGEGLGER
+442 ER
-457 SKDIRSFVS
+457 STDIRTFVS
-466 CGRTLPEQQ
+466 CGRTLPKQE
-475 IVIVHPE
+475 IVIVHPQR
-482 KLTRCQ
+482 LTRCQ

-503 QGYWNRKQETEATFC
+503 QGYWNRKQETEETFR
-518 AYLADKEEGPFLR
+518 AYLADSRERLFLR
-531 TGDLGFSQNGEL
+531 TGDLGFLQNGEL

-549 KDVVII
+549 KDLIII

-585 VEVENEERL
+585 VEVKNEEKL
-594 VIVQELEFRQ
+594 VVVQELEFRQ
-604 KPDFEEAIAAIR
+604 KPSFEEVIGAIR
-616 QAVTLEQEVQVYAVV
+616 QAVSLEHEVQVYAVV

-653 EFLTGT
+653 EFLAGT
-659 LEVLAS
+659 LKVLAS
-665 SILSSEE
+665 SILESN
-672 KAENSTRL
+672 ENTENLTCL
-680 NREGILAISQEE
+680 NREGILAVSQEE
-692 RQSVLESYLL
+692 RQSLLESYLQ

-709 GVSPSFASKDQPL
+709 GVSPSFAEKYQPFIG
-722 VSFGL
+722 FGL
-727 DSLKVFELKNRIEG
+727 DSLKVFELKNRIETD
-741 NFKVAVSVAE
+741 FQVAVSIVD
-751 FFEGASISALAMQI
+751 FFEGASIFALTKQI
-765 LSQLTNDIVNSVT
+765 LAQITTQDARSSVT
-778 LSSVERTS
+778 ISPFEKTTA
-786 NEYPLSFA
+786 EHPLSFA

-802 KLEPNSPAYNIAITV
+802 KLEPNSPAYNIAIAI
-817 RIKGQLNQVALAESL
+817 RIKGQLNEVALAQSL
-832 KEIIRRHEVLRTN
+832 KEIIRRHKVLRTS
-845 FKEVNGEPVQVI
+845 FKALNGEPVQVI
-857 QSTDN
+857 LEREAEDRGRYFPLPNSESEIQS
-862 WRLGNLEIENFLL
+862 FLVQ
-875 KEAQQPFD
+875 EGQQPFD
-883 LAESGLFKAKL
+883 LAEVGLFRTKL
-894 LRLDADKSIL
+894 LRLDAEESIL
-904 LLTMHHIIFDG
+904 IITMHHIIFDG
-915 WSTGVLIRELT
+915 WSAGVLIREVAAL
-926 AIYEAFLTGKPS
+926 YKAFLTGEPS
-938 PLPENTIQYVD
+938 PLPELTIQYVD
-949 YVYWQREWLKGE
+949 YAYWQREWLKGE

-979 VLNLPTD
+979 VLNLPAD

-1007 LREGIKEL
+1007 LRGGIKEL
-1015 SQQEGVTLFMA
+1015 SQQEGVTLFMI

-1046 GSPIANRNSAEIQ
+1046 GSPIANRNLAEIQ
-1059 AAIGFFVNTLVLRSN
+1059 GMIGFFVNTLVLRSN

-1079 SFKELLKQIRRVALD
+1079 CFKELLKRIRRVALD

-1106 VEELHPERNLSHTPL
+1106 VEELQPDRSLSHTPL

-1134 NLEVAGLNLEV
+1134 NLEVAGLNLQV

-1168 VATFEYN
+1168 VAIFEYN
-1175 TDLFKATTINR
+1175 SDLFKATTITR
-1186 MLGHFQTLLAGIV
+1186 MLGHFQTLLEGIV

-1212 AEVERNQL
+1212 TEVERNQL
-1220 IIEWNQTKTD
+1220 LIEWNQTRTD
-1230 YSQNLYVHQLFEEQ
+1230 SSHNLCIHQLLEEQ
-1244 VERTPDAVAVK
+1244 VERTPDAVAVI
-1255 FRKQKL
+1255 FGNQQL

-1268 RANQLANYLQKLGV
+1268 RANQLAHYLQKLGV
-1282 KQEVFVGICVE
+1282 KPEVFVGICVE

-1304 ILKAGGAYVPLDPTY
+1304 ILKAGGAYVPLDSTY

-1327 LEDAHVPVLLTQ
+1327 LEDARAPVLLTQ
-1339 QHLLE
+1339 QRLLE
-1344 IIPSHSG
+1344 IIPFHSG

-1365 EISENPRSNV
+1365 EISENSVSNV

-1402 LANYLSWCTKAY
+1402 LVNYLTWCTKAY
-1414 SVEQGEGSLVHSSI
+1414 SVEQGEGSPVHSSI

-1444 GKVELLPEDK
+1444 RKVELLPGDK
-1454 GVETLAKTLRNK
+1454 GIENLATVVRNK
-1466 SNFSLVKIT
+1466 FNFSLIKIT

-1486 LPQSAAGKTRAFI
+1486 LPQEAAGKTRAFI

-1508 SIAFWQENAPD
+1508 SIAFWQKNAPD
-1519 TMLVNEYGPTET
+1519 TMLINEYGPTET

-1541 DKQSGSIPIGR
+1541 DKQSGAVPIGR

-1559 YILDRYLQP
+1559 YILDRYLHP
-1568 VPVGIAGELYIGGAG
+1568 VPVGIPGELYIGGAG
-1583 VARGYLHRPELT
+1583 VARGYLHRPDLT

-1600 PNPFGA
+1600 PNPFLA

-1636 VRGFRIELS
+1636 IRGFRIELA
-1645 EVEAVLSHH
+1645 EIEAVLSQH

-1660 VVLAKCDRLIAY
+1660 AILAKCDRLIAY

-1704 TLDSMPLTVNGK
+1704 TLDEMPLTVNGK
-1716 VDRKALPV
+1716 IERQALPSL
-1724 PESLRPELEVAYVSP
+1724 ESLRPELEVVYVAP
-1739 QTELEQIIAVIWQ
+1739 QTELEQIIATIWQ
-1752 EVLQLEKVGIY
+1752 EVLHLEKVGIY

-1773 LLIVQVHSRLQARL
+1773 LLIVQVHSTLQARL
-1787 EQNILMV
+1787 ERNISMV

-1800 TIESLAKYLSGNRE
+1800 TIELLAKHLSFNRE
-1814 QKPILQEI
+1814 EKPIFEEI
-1822 SDLAQKQRLAVNR
+1822 SDLAQKQILAINR
-1835 QKRLMKEVR
+1835 QKQLMKQAR